1 MPRRKQTYEAY
12 GKVWSPVDIPN
23 LEKAIKCLEKINDL
37 SENFANSLSGSE
49 AISKQINDN
58 FEAREELQKTGI
70 KLNEEQTKQ
79 VLKELKARQQN
90 NDELDD
96 ANDKLRKNNNL
107 TWGSV
112 GDRAASA
119 LYTRYQ
125 NNHPQATDVQLN
137 RAATLFVRAGDV
149 MQIAADTLHNS
160 INTIVSV
167 FTSGLE
173 AQRNMYNSTFQ
184 NVSVRTGTTRS
195 TYYANQ
201 RALPSTLQSQGLYN
215 NVKVSEVMNMWD
227 KLADIG
233 MNQEQMFANALDSV
247 ITAKIVP
254 YLDVTSR
261 DVNILNQRLDG
272 QFIKQIRGI
281 NQASLDLAGNNF
293 TTQELL
299 QTLVDQVQPMSD
311 ESLQNLTKGSAELS
325 ALINKLTPEYG
336 ADAAMSIATQLYKY
350 QKYSDEVMRSGTPIE
365 KQGYISMYQAGR
377 NPYDMSQLN
386 DIAALDIYGSY
397 YQWAQRFP
405 GYTDARSGLMTS
417 YGANAIGANRDILMG
432 TYNAINKGI
441 TPYSL
446 WQSTEI
452 KDEDW
457 KKYYQNALNN
467 LANDQNQTELTMQE
481 TLLENMSTDLAIWA
495 QQSGM
500 FYDVVKTALTSII
513 GLLGSILVNDV
524 GGNIVSAI
532 KGKGGGTLGKSLFK
546 AGATGGK
553 SGALGKVVGATNST
567 ASYLGLTAAGGL
579 MAVKGTSDVIG
590 DFQSGS
596 ADFGTA
602 LSGVGAVGGAV
613 AAGAGIAGMLGA
625 GAAAGPVG
633 WIALA
638 IGGIALLGRA
648 AWDAHEAYVE
658 STDAMNIYNDQLAID
673 MENRKKQQQQE
684 MSSYYELEER
694 INRTTK
700 AEDAKQL
707 LIEAGI
713 ATEEELADAKYD
725 NIQALKD
732 LTKQFIDTKEAMNEE
747 ENAIFQELKTLDNQ
761 NRAGYANTAIDF
773 VKDVMSGVGQKK
785 MYKMNDEDRAYTEQ
799 VVKALAE
806 YVAQAD
812 ANGITL
818 SENEEKIASVI
829 RSQNAGD
836 GWNWE
841 EIDAVINE
849 MDWHKTEANNMISK
863 AFQNDDILGT
873 FSSSSAVQSKTGKGR
888 FIAID
893 SDAAAEY
900 LNQAINA
907 TSAQSART
915 ALDNFKAATAI
926 YDIESLPSD
935 TKAKV
940 QQILSTHSLGSYR
953 TGLGYVP
960 YDNYL
965 ANLHEGEAVLTAS
978 TANELRSLVSE
989 YRESRNSQLN
999 FEAIVQTQTETL
1011 VAKIDQVI
1019 NAINDRRMS
1028 MASAS
1033 SYASTMY
1040 TNMREIKSLKSFE

>member
-107 TWGSV
+107 TWGNV

-119 LYTRYQ
+119 LYTKYQ
-125 NNHPQATDVQLN
+125 KNHPQATDVQLN

-215 NVKVSEVMNMWD
+215 NVKVSEVMDMWN

-233 MNQEQMFANALDSV
+233 MNQEQMFTNALDSV

-261 DVNILNQRLDG
+261 DVNILNTRLDG

-281 NQASLDLAGNNF
+281 NQASLDLAGNNYM
-293 TTQELL
+293 TQELL

-311 ESLQNLTKGSAELS
+311 ESLQNLTKGSAEMT
-325 ALINKLTPEYG
+325 ALINYLTPKIGSTAATEY
-336 ADAAMSIATQLYKY
+336 ATQLYKQRAY
-350 QKYSDEVMRSGTPIE
+350 GSEIMRSGSAAE
-365 KQGYISMYQAGR
+365 KYAYVNVLNSGLNTS
-377 NPYDMSQLN
+377 NPEDWN
-386 DIAALDIYGSY
+386 NIAALNASSNMFLASLGPDYSTTLSSLYASY
-397 YQWAQRFP
+397 FRDAIGMSYEGHSGALNLLNGGETYQSLINHSDM
-405 GYTDARSGLMTS
+405 TDAEWEE
-417 YGANAIGANRDILMG
+417 Y
-432 TYNAINKGI
+432 Y
-441 TPYSL
+441 
-446 WQSTEI
+446 
-452 KDEDW
+452 
-457 KKYYQNALNN
+457 KKALAD
-467 LANDQNQTELTMQE
+467 LANDRNQTELTMQE

-495 QQSGM
+495 QQSGI

-532 KGKGGGTLGKSLFK
+532 GGKGTKVAASGIKGGLSKLGGGLVAKGTGTALG
-546 AGATGGK
+546 GAAVVG
-553 SGALGKVVGATNST
+553 GAL
-567 ASYLGLTAAGGL
+567 AGGA
-579 MAVKGTSDVIG
+579 MAIKGTSDVIG

-596 ADFGTA
+596 VDAGTA
-602 LSGVGAVGGAV
+602 MSGIGAAGGAVG
-613 AAGAGIAGMLGA
+613 AGSLIALGA
-625 GAAAGPVG
+625 SNPIG

-638 IGGIALLGRA
+638 VGGAALLGRSL
-648 AWDAHEAYVE
+648 WDSAH
-658 STDAMNIYNDQLAID
+658 N
-673 MENRKKQQQQE
+673 
-684 MSSYYELEER
+684 YELAGEAVAKEFNDTAVQLEQEAMQKEESLLQLKEN
-694 INRTTK
+694 IK
-700 AEDAKQL
+700 EAEDVEEARKT
-707 LIEAGI
+707 LIESGI
-713 ATEEELADAKYD
+713 LTEEEKQEAEKMSKEELE
-725 NIQALKD
+725 N
-732 LTKQFIDTKEAMNEE
+732 LTQQYINSTKSFSEAE
-747 ENAIFQELKTLDNQ
+747 QEMLNNLKTSQIEDANETAQSIKKWFEEDFKKNETDENLEIAKNLMYNTANILNNKGASNWTDEEKKFMERYNK
-761 NRAGYANTAIDF
+761 NISEGKLSYDDIKWVLEGGGSWWGISDAIMTNTSSIASDTGFISYANSRGADIKDF
-773 VKDVMSGVGQKK
+773 
-785 MYKMNDEDRAYTEQ
+785 
-799 VVKALAE
+799 
-806 YVAQAD
+806 
-812 ANGITL
+812 
-818 SENEEKIASVI
+818 
-829 RSQNAGD
+829 NAVD
-836 GWNWE
+836 
-841 EIDAVINE
+841 
-849 MDWHKTEANNMISK
+849 TSMIS
-863 AFQNDDILGT
+863 
-873 FSSSSAVQSKTGKGR
+873 
-888 FIAID
+888 
-893 SDAAAEY
+893 Y
-900 LNQAINA
+900 
-907 TSAQSART
+907 
-915 ALDNFKAATAI
+915 ATAI
-926 YDIESLPSD
+926 KEAKSKEEAEAAVA
-935 TKAKV
+935 KAKAAGMV
-940 QQILSTHSLGSYR
+940 YSQYESEIGDTMRKYGIPAFR
-953 TGLGYVP
+953 VGLNSVP

-978 TANELRSLVSE
+978 TANELRGLVSE
-989 YRESRNSQLN
+989 YRESRNSQIN
-999 FEAIVQTQTETL
+999 FEAIIQTQTETL
-1011 VAKIDQVI
+1011 VAKLDQVI
-1019 NAINDRRMS
+1019 SAINDRRMS

-1033 SYASTMY
+1033 SYSSAMY

>member
-125 NNHPQATDVQLN
+125 KNHPQATDVQLN

-215 NVKVSEVMNMWD
+215 NVKVSEVMDMWN

-233 MNQEQMFANALDSV
+233 MNQEQMFTNALDSV

-254 YLDVTSR
+254 YLDVTNR
-261 DVNILNQRLDG
+261 DVNILNTRLDG

-281 NQASLDLAGNNF
+281 NQASLDLAGNNYM
-293 TTQELL
+293 TQELL
-299 QTLVDQVQPMSD
+299 QKIIDQVQPMSD
-311 ESLQNLTKGSAELS
+311 ESLQNLTKGSAEMT
-325 ALINKLTPEYG
+325 ALINYLTPKIGSTAATEY
-336 ADAAMSIATQLYKY
+336 ATQLYKQRAY
-350 QKYSDEVMRSGTPIE
+350 GSEIMRSGSAAE
-365 KQGYISMYQAGR
+365 KYAYVNVLNSGLNTS
-377 NPYDMSQLN
+377 NPEDWN
-386 DIAALDIYGSY
+386 NIAALNASSNMFLASLGPDYSTTLSSLYASYFRDAIGMSYEGHSGALNLLNGGETYQSLINHSDMTDAEWEEY
-397 YQWAQRFP
+397 YQKAL
-405 GYTDARSGLMTS
+405 TD
-417 YGANAIGANRDILMG
+417 
-432 TYNAINKGI
+432 
-441 TPYSL
+441 
-446 WQSTEI
+446 
-452 KDEDW
+452 
-457 KKYYQNALNN
+457 

-495 QQSGM
+495 QQSGI

-532 KGKGGGTLGKSLFK
+532 GGKGTKVAASGIKGGLSKLGGGLVAKGTGTALG
-546 AGATGGK
+546 GAAVVG
-553 SGALGKVVGATNST
+553 GAL
-567 ASYLGLTAAGGL
+567 AGGA
-579 MAVKGTSDVIG
+579 MAIKGTSDVIG

-596 ADFGTA
+596 VDAGTA
-602 LSGVGAVGGAV
+602 MSGIGAAGGAVG
-613 AAGAGIAGMLGA
+613 AGSLIALGA
-625 GAAAGPVG
+625 SNPIG

-638 IGGIALLGRA
+638 VGGAALLGRSL
-648 AWDAHEAYVE
+648 WDSAH
-658 STDAMNIYNDQLAID
+658 N
-673 MENRKKQQQQE
+673 
-684 MSSYYELEER
+684 YELAGEAVAKEFNDTARQLEKEAMQKEESLLQLKED
-694 INRTTK
+694 IK
-700 AEDAKQL
+700 EAEDVEEARRT
-707 LIEAGI
+707 LIESGI
-713 ATEEELADAKYD
+713 LTEEEKQKAEKMSKEELENLTQQYIDSTKSFSEAEQEMLNNLKTSQIEDVNETAKSIKDWFENDFKKNETDENFEIAKNLANNTYD
-725 NIQALKD
+725 ILTSKKNSGVTLSKD
-732 LTKQFIDTKEAMNEE
+732 EEKFLERYQKNFINNNDPVDYADVKWVLEGGGSWWGLS
-747 ENAIFQELKTLDNQ
+747 NAIMSNTSSIASDTGFITF
-761 NRAGYANTAIDF
+761 ANARGKNIKDFNAIDQ
-773 VKDVMSGVGQKK
+773 S
-785 MYKMNDEDRAYTEQ
+785 
-799 VVKALAE
+799 
-806 YVAQAD
+806 
-812 ANGITL
+812 
-818 SENEEKIASVI
+818 
-829 RSQNAGD
+829 
-836 GWNWE
+836 
-841 EIDAVINE
+841 
-849 MDWHKTEANNMISK
+849 MIP
-863 AFQNDDILGT
+863 
-873 FSSSSAVQSKTGKGR
+873 
-888 FIAID
+888 
-893 SDAAAEY
+893 Y
-900 LNQAINA
+900 
-907 TSAQSART
+907 
-915 ALDNFKAATAI
+915 ATAI
-926 YDIESLPSD
+926 KEAKSKEEAEAAVA
-935 TKAKV
+935 KAKAAGMV
-940 QQILSTHSLGSYR
+940 YSQYESEIGDTMRKYGIPAFR
-953 TGLGYVP
+953 VGLDSVP

-965 ANLHEGEAVLTAS
+965 ANLHQGEAVLTAS
-978 TANELRSLVSE
+978 TANELRGLITE
-989 YRESRNSQLN
+989 YRESRNSQIN
-999 FEAIVQTQTETL
+999 FEAIIQTQTETL
-1011 VAKIDQVI
+1011 AAKLDQVI
-1019 NAINDRRMS
+1019 SAINDRRMS
-1028 MASAS
+1028 MAGAS
-1033 SYASTMY
+1033 SYTSTMY

>member
-119 LYTRYQ
+119 LYTKYQ
-125 NNHPQATDVQLN
+125 KNHPQATDVQLN
-137 RAATLFVRAGDV
+137 KAATLFVRAGDV

-215 NVKVSEVMNMWD
+215 NVKVSEVMDMWN

-233 MNQEQMFANALDSV
+233 MNQEQMFTNALDSV

-261 DVNILNQRLDG
+261 DVNILNTRLDG

-281 NQASLDLAGNNF
+281 NQASLDLAGNNYM
-293 TTQELL
+293 TQELL

-311 ESLQNLTKGSAELS
+311 ESLQNLTKGSAEMT
-325 ALINKLTPEYG
+325 ALINYLTPKIGSTAATEY
-336 ADAAMSIATQLYKY
+336 ATQLYKQRAY
-350 QKYSDEVMRSGTPIE
+350 GSEIMRSGSAAE
-365 KQGYISMYQAGR
+365 KYAYVNVLNSGLNTS
-377 NPYDMSQLN
+377 NPEDWN
-386 DIAALDIYGSY
+386 NIAALNASSNMFLASLGPDYSTTLSSLYASY
-397 YQWAQRFP
+397 FRDAIGMSYEGHSGALNLLNGGETYQSLINHSDM
-405 GYTDARSGLMTS
+405 TDAEWEE
-417 YGANAIGANRDILMG
+417 Y
-432 TYNAINKGI
+432 Y
-441 TPYSL
+441 
-446 WQSTEI
+446 
-452 KDEDW
+452 
-457 KKYYQNALNN
+457 KKALAD
-467 LANDQNQTELTMQE
+467 LANDRNQTELTMQE

-495 QQSGM
+495 QQSGI

-532 KGKGGGTLGKSLFK
+532 GGKGTKVAASGIKGGLSKLGGGLVAKGTGTALG
-546 AGATGGK
+546 GAAVVG
-553 SGALGKVVGATNST
+553 GAL
-567 ASYLGLTAAGGL
+567 AGGA
-579 MAVKGTSDVIG
+579 MAIKGTSDVIG

-596 ADFGTA
+596 VDAGTA
-602 LSGVGAVGGAV
+602 MSGIGAAGGAVG
-613 AAGAGIAGMLGA
+613 AGSLIALGA
-625 GAAAGPVG
+625 SNPIG

-638 IGGIALLGRA
+638 VGGAALLGRSL
-648 AWDAHEAYVE
+648 WDSAH
-658 STDAMNIYNDQLAID
+658 N
-673 MENRKKQQQQE
+673 
-684 MSSYYELEER
+684 YELAGEAVAKEFNDTAVQLEQEAMQKEESLLQLKES
-694 INRTTK
+694 IK
-700 AEDAKQL
+700 EAEDVEEARKT
-707 LIEAGI
+707 LIESGI
-713 ATEEELADAKYD
+713 LTEEEKQEAEKMSKEELE
-725 NIQALKD
+725 N
-732 LTKQFIDTKEAMNEE
+732 LTQQYINSTKSFSEAE
-747 ENAIFQELKTLDNQ
+747 QEMLNNLKTSQIEDANETAQSIKKWFEEDFKKNETDENLEIAKNLMYNTANILNNKGASNWTDEEKKFMERYNK
-761 NRAGYANTAIDF
+761 NISEGKLSYDDIKWVLEGGGSWWGISDAIMTNTSSIASDTGFISYANSRGANIKDF
-773 VKDVMSGVGQKK
+773 
-785 MYKMNDEDRAYTEQ
+785 
-799 VVKALAE
+799 
-806 YVAQAD
+806 
-812 ANGITL
+812 
-818 SENEEKIASVI
+818 
-829 RSQNAGD
+829 NAVD
-836 GWNWE
+836 
-841 EIDAVINE
+841 
-849 MDWHKTEANNMISK
+849 TSMIS
-863 AFQNDDILGT
+863 
-873 FSSSSAVQSKTGKGR
+873 
-888 FIAID
+888 
-893 SDAAAEY
+893 Y
-900 LNQAINA
+900 
-907 TSAQSART
+907 
-915 ALDNFKAATAI
+915 ATAI
-926 YDIESLPSD
+926 KEAKSKEEAEEAVA
-935 TKAKV
+935 KAKAAGMV
-940 QQILSTHSLGSYR
+940 YSQYESEIGDTMRKYGIPAFR
-953 TGLGYVP
+953 VGLNSVP

-978 TANELRSLVSE
+978 TANELRGLVSE
-989 YRESRNSQLN
+989 YRESRNSQIN
-999 FEAIVQTQTETL
+999 FEAIIQTQTETL
-1011 VAKIDQVI
+1011 VAKLDQVI

-1033 SYASTMY
+1033 SYSSAMY

>member
-125 NNHPQATDVQLN
+125 KNHPQATDVQLN

-215 NVKVSEVMNMWD
+215 NVKVSEVMDMWN

-233 MNQEQMFANALDSV
+233 MNQEQMFTNALDSV

-261 DVNILNQRLDG
+261 DVNILNTRLDG

-281 NQASLDLAGNNF
+281 NQASLDLAGNNYM
-293 TTQELL
+293 TQELL

-311 ESLQNLTKGSAELS
+311 ESLQNLTKGSAEMTT
-325 ALINKLTPEYG
+325 LINYLTPKIGSTAATEY
-336 ADAAMSIATQLYKY
+336 ATQLYKQRAY
-350 QKYSDEVMRSGTPIE
+350 GSEIMRSGSAAE
-365 KQGYISMYQAGR
+365 KYAYVNVLNSGLNTS
-377 NPYDMSQLN
+377 NPEDWN
-386 DIAALDIYGSY
+386 NIAALNASSNMFLASLGPDYSTTLSSLYASY
-397 YQWAQRFP
+397 FRDAIGMSYEGHSGALNLLNGGETYQSLINHSDM
-405 GYTDARSGLMTS
+405 TDAE
-417 YGANAIGANRDILMG
+417 
-432 TYNAINKGI
+432 
-441 TPYSL
+441 
-446 WQSTEI
+446 WE
-452 KDEDW
+452 E
-457 KKYYQNALNN
+457 YYRKALTD

-495 QQSGM
+495 QQSGI

-532 KGKGGGTLGKSLFK
+532 KGKGGGTLAGGTLAANIAKNGGL
-546 AGATGGK
+546 GATTGL
-553 SGALGKVVGATNST
+553 GAA
-567 ASYLGLTAAGGL
+567 
-579 MAVKGTSDVIG
+579 
-590 DFQSGS
+590 
-596 ADFGTA
+596 GTA
-602 LSGVGAVGGAV
+602 L
-613 AAGAGIAGMLGA
+613 AGTAGIAGGIYGIQQGIGDINRGKTA
-625 GAAAGPVG
+625 RGVGSTVAGGAAVAGGAMLAGGVAASALGIGVANAWNPVG
-633 WIALA
+633 WVLMAAGL
-638 IGGIALLGRA
+638 IGVAGTAVARA
-648 AWDAHEAYVE
+648 MDTTVDLSQELEAQKQMVVDQVKTE
-658 STDAMNIYNDQLAID
+658 NDQLIDSMYEAKEAIKQSTSYEEAKQKALD
-673 MENRKKQQQQE
+673 YGIVTQEQLNSATEKSIDSLLNFADINIEKQKEMNDVAEQTIAAYEDVKNETKDKAGTSILELVNTAKMGGRSYDDLSEDEKKKINAFMQEYIKANKNSEDEDIQWRLKQWGDAFNDHNLTKDDFNKIMNGNNGTTSDLLEAWIATDAGAKALSSNENLQ
-684 MSSYYELEER
+684 SYYGGYYGTMNTDTVQQYILSAL
-694 INRTTK
+694 NSSSGS
-700 AEDAKQL
+700 DAKTYLKVLKSYGLGWDQL
-707 LIEAGI
+707 PDATKTSLIEKFG
-713 ATEEELADAKYD
+713 D
-725 NIQALKD
+725 
-732 LTKQFIDTKEAMNEE
+732 
-747 ENAIFQELKTLDNQ
+747 
-761 NRAGYANTAIDF
+761 
-773 VKDVMSGVGQKK
+773 DV
-785 MYKMNDEDRAYTEQ
+785 
-799 VVKALAE
+799 
-806 YVAQAD
+806 
-812 ANGITL
+812 
-818 SENEEKIASVI
+818 
-829 RSQNAGD
+829 
-836 GWNWE
+836 
-841 EIDAVINE
+841 
-849 MDWHKTEANNMISK
+849 
-863 AFQNDDILGT
+863 
-873 FSSSSAVQSKTGKGR
+873 
-888 FIAID
+888 
-893 SDAAAEY
+893 
-900 LNQAINA
+900 
-907 TSAQSART
+907 
-915 ALDNFKAATAI
+915 
-926 YDIESLPSD
+926 
-935 TKAKV
+935 
-940 QQILSTHSLGSYR
+940 GSYR
-953 TGLGYVP
+953 SGLGYVP

-978 TANELRSLVSE
+978 TANELRGLVSE
-989 YRESRNSQLN
+989 YRESRNSQIN
-999 FEAIVQTQTETL
+999 FEAIIQTQTETL
-1011 VAKIDQVI
+1011 AAKLDQVI
-1019 NAINDRRMS
+1019 SAINDRRMS

-1033 SYASTMY
+1033 SYSSTMY

>member
-125 NNHPQATDVQLN
+125 KNHPQATDVQLN
-137 RAATLFVRAGDV
+137 KAATLFVRAGDV

-215 NVKVSEVMNMWD
+215 NVKVSEVMDMWN

-233 MNQEQMFANALDSV
+233 MNQEQMFTNALDSV

-261 DVNILNQRLDG
+261 DVNILNTRLDG

-281 NQASLDLAGNNF
+281 NQASLDLAGNNYM
-293 TTQELL
+293 TQELL

-311 ESLQNLTKGSAELS
+311 ESLQNLTKGSAEMT
-325 ALINKLTPEYG
+325 ALINYLTPKIGSTAATEY
-336 ADAAMSIATQLYKY
+336 ATQLYKQRAY
-350 QKYSDEVMRSGTPIE
+350 GSEIMRSGSAAE
-365 KQGYISMYQAGR
+365 KYAYVNVLNSGLNTS
-377 NPYDMSQLN
+377 NPEDWN
-386 DIAALDIYGSY
+386 NIAALNASSNMFLASLGPDYSTTLSSLYASYFRDAIGMSYEGHSGALNLLNGGETYQSLINHSDMTDAEWEEY
-397 YQWAQRFP
+397 YQ
-405 GYTDARSGLMTS
+405 
-417 YGANAIGANRDILMG
+417 
-432 TYNAINKGI
+432 K
-441 TPYSL
+441 
-446 WQSTEI
+446 
-452 KDEDW
+452 
-457 KKYYQNALNN
+457 ALAD

-495 QQSGM
+495 QQSGI

-532 KGKGGGTLGKSLFK
+532 GGKGTKVAASGIKGGLSKLGGGLVAKGTGTALG
-546 AGATGGK
+546 GAAVVG
-553 SGALGKVVGATNST
+553 GAL
-567 ASYLGLTAAGGL
+567 AGGA
-579 MAVKGTSDVIG
+579 MAIKGTSDVIG

-596 ADFGTA
+596 VDAGTA
-602 LSGVGAVGGAV
+602 MSGIGAAGGAVG
-613 AAGAGIAGMLGA
+613 AGSLIALGA
-625 GAAAGPVG
+625 SNPIG

-638 IGGIALLGRA
+638 VGGAALLGRSL
-648 AWDAHEAYVE
+648 WDSAH
-658 STDAMNIYNDQLAID
+658 N
-673 MENRKKQQQQE
+673 
-684 MSSYYELEER
+684 YELAGEAVAKEFNDTAVQLEQEAMQKEESLLQLKEN
-694 INRTTK
+694 IK
-700 AEDAKQL
+700 EAEDVEEARKT
-707 LIEAGI
+707 LIESGI
-713 ATEEELADAKYD
+713 LTEEEKQEAEKMSKEELE
-725 NIQALKD
+725 N
-732 LTKQFIDTKEAMNEE
+732 LTQQYIDSTKSFSEAE
-747 ENAIFQELKTLDNQ
+747 QEMLNNLKTNQ
-761 NRAGYANTAIDF
+761 IEDVNETAQSIKKWFEEDFKKNETDENLEIAKNLMYNTANILNNKGASNWTDEEKKFMERYNKNISEGKLSYDDIKWVLEGGGSWWGISDAIMTNTSSIASDTGFISYANSRAADIKDF
-773 VKDVMSGVGQKK
+773 
-785 MYKMNDEDRAYTEQ
+785 
-799 VVKALAE
+799 
-806 YVAQAD
+806 
-812 ANGITL
+812 
-818 SENEEKIASVI
+818 
-829 RSQNAGD
+829 NAVD
-836 GWNWE
+836 
-841 EIDAVINE
+841 
-849 MDWHKTEANNMISK
+849 TSMIS
-863 AFQNDDILGT
+863 
-873 FSSSSAVQSKTGKGR
+873 
-888 FIAID
+888 
-893 SDAAAEY
+893 Y
-900 LNQAINA
+900 
-907 TSAQSART
+907 
-915 ALDNFKAATAI
+915 ATAI
-926 YDIESLPSD
+926 KEAKSKEEAEAAVA
-935 TKAKV
+935 KAKAAGMV
-940 QQILSTHSLGSYR
+940 YSQYESEIGDTMRKYGIPAFR
-953 TGLGYVP
+953 VGLNSVP

-978 TANELRSLVSE
+978 TANELRGLVSE
-989 YRESRNSQLN
+989 YRESRNSQIN
-999 FEAIVQTQTETL
+999 FEAIIQTQTETL
-1011 VAKIDQVI
+1011 VAKLDQVI
-1019 NAINDRRMS
+1019 SAINDRRMS

-1033 SYASTMY
+1033 SYSSAMY

>member
-125 NNHPQATDVQLN
+125 KNHPQATDVQLN
-137 RAATLFVRAGDV
+137 KAATLFVRAGDV

-160 INTIVSV
+160 LNTIVSV

-215 NVKVSEVMNMWD
+215 NVKVSEVMDMWN

-233 MNQEQMFANALDSV
+233 MNQEQMFTNALDSV

-261 DVNILNQRLDG
+261 DVNILNTRLDG

-281 NQASLDLAGNNF
+281 NQASLDLAGNNYM
-293 TTQELL
+293 TQELL

-311 ESLQNLTKGSAELS
+311 ESLQNLTKGSAEMT
-325 ALINKLTPEYG
+325 ALINYLTPKIGSTAATEY
-336 ADAAMSIATQLYKY
+336 ATQLYKQRAY
-350 QKYSDEVMRSGTPIE
+350 GSEIMRSGSAAE
-365 KQGYISMYQAGR
+365 KYAYVNVLNSGLNTS
-377 NPYDMSQLN
+377 NPEDWN
-386 DIAALDIYGSY
+386 NIAALNASSNMFLASLGPDYSTTLSSLYASYFRDAMGMSYEGHSGALNLLNGGETYQSLLNHSEMTDQEWEEY
-397 YQWAQRFP
+397 YQKAL
-405 GYTDARSGLMTS
+405 TD
-417 YGANAIGANRDILMG
+417 
-432 TYNAINKGI
+432 
-441 TPYSL
+441 
-446 WQSTEI
+446 
-452 KDEDW
+452 
-457 KKYYQNALNN
+457 

-495 QQSGM
+495 QQSGI

-532 KGKGGGTLGKSLFK
+532 GSKGTKVAASGIKGGLSKLGGGLVAKGTGTALG
-546 AGATGGK
+546 GAAVVG
-553 SGALGKVVGATNST
+553 GAL
-567 ASYLGLTAAGGL
+567 AGGA
-579 MAVKGTSDVIG
+579 MAIKGTSDVIG

-596 ADFGTA
+596 VDAGTA
-602 LSGVGAVGGAV
+602 MSGIGAAGGAVG
-613 AAGAGIAGMLGA
+613 AGSLIALGA
-625 GAAAGPVG
+625 SNPIG

-638 IGGIALLGRA
+638 VGGAALLGRSL
-648 AWDAHEAYVE
+648 WDSAH
-658 STDAMNIYNDQLAID
+658 N
-673 MENRKKQQQQE
+673 
-684 MSSYYELEER
+684 YELAGEAVAKEFNDTAVQLEQEAMQKEESLLQLKEN
-694 INRTTK
+694 IK
-700 AEDAKQL
+700 EAEDVEEARKT
-707 LIEAGI
+707 LIESGI
-713 ATEEELADAKYD
+713 LTEEEKQEAEKMSKEELE
-725 NIQALKD
+725 N
-732 LTKQFIDTKEAMNEE
+732 LTQQYIDSTKSFSEAE
-747 ENAIFQELKTLDNQ
+747 QEMLNNLKTSQIEDANETAQSIKKWFEEDFKKNETDENLEIAKNLMYNTANILNNKGASNWTDEEKKFMERYNK
-761 NRAGYANTAIDF
+761 NISEGKLSYDDIKWVLEGGGSWWGISDAIMTNTSSIASDTGFISYANSRGADIKDF
-773 VKDVMSGVGQKK
+773 
-785 MYKMNDEDRAYTEQ
+785 
-799 VVKALAE
+799 
-806 YVAQAD
+806 
-812 ANGITL
+812 
-818 SENEEKIASVI
+818 
-829 RSQNAGD
+829 NAVD
-836 GWNWE
+836 
-841 EIDAVINE
+841 
-849 MDWHKTEANNMISK
+849 TSMIS
-863 AFQNDDILGT
+863 
-873 FSSSSAVQSKTGKGR
+873 
-888 FIAID
+888 
-893 SDAAAEY
+893 Y
-900 LNQAINA
+900 
-907 TSAQSART
+907 
-915 ALDNFKAATAI
+915 ATAI
-926 YDIESLPSD
+926 KEAKSKEEAEAAVA
-935 TKAKV
+935 KAKAAGMV
-940 QQILSTHSLGSYR
+940 YSQYESEIGDTMRKYGIPAFR
-953 TGLGYVP
+953 VGLDSVP

-978 TANELRSLVSE
+978 TANELRGLVSE
-989 YRESRNSQLN
+989 YRESRNSQIN
-999 FEAIVQTQTETL
+999 FEAIIQTQTETL
-1011 VAKIDQVI
+1011 VAKLDQVI
-1019 NAINDRRMS
+1019 SAINDRRMS

-1033 SYASTMY
+1033 SYTSAMY

>member
-37 SENFANSLSGSE
+37 SQNFADSLSGSE

-119 LYTRYQ
+119 LYTKYQ
-125 NNHPQATDVQLN
+125 KNHPQATDVQLN
-137 RAATLFVRAGDV
+137 KAATLFVRAGDV

-201 RALPSTLQSQGLYN
+201 RALPNTLQSQGLYN
-215 NVKVSEVMNMWD
+215 NVKVSEVMDMWN

-233 MNQEQMFANALDSV
+233 MNQEQMFTNALDSV

-261 DVNILNQRLDG
+261 DVNILNTRLDG

-281 NQASLDLAGNNF
+281 NQASLDLAGNNYM
-293 TTQELL
+293 TQELL

-311 ESLQNLTKGSAELS
+311 ESLQNLTKGSAEMT
-325 ALINKLTPEYG
+325 ALINYLTPKIGSTAATEY
-336 ADAAMSIATQLYKY
+336 ATQLYKQRAY
-350 QKYSDEVMRSGTPIE
+350 GSEIMRSGSAAE
-365 KQGYISMYQAGR
+365 KYAYVNVLNSGLNTS
-377 NPYDMSQLN
+377 NPEDWN
-386 DIAALDIYGSY
+386 NIAALNASSNMFLASLGPDYSTTLSSLYASY
-397 YQWAQRFP
+397 FRDAIGMSYEGHSGALNLLNGGETYQSLINHSDM
-405 GYTDARSGLMTS
+405 TDAEWEE
-417 YGANAIGANRDILMG
+417 Y
-432 TYNAINKGI
+432 Y
-441 TPYSL
+441 
-446 WQSTEI
+446 
-452 KDEDW
+452 
-457 KKYYQNALNN
+457 KKVLAD
-467 LANDQNQTELTMQE
+467 LANDRNQTELTMQE

-495 QQSGM
+495 QQSGI

-532 KGKGGGTLGKSLFK
+532 GGKGTKVAASGIKGGLSKLGGGLVAKGTGTALG
-546 AGATGGK
+546 GAAVVG
-553 SGALGKVVGATNST
+553 GAL
-567 ASYLGLTAAGGL
+567 AGGA
-579 MAVKGTSDVIG
+579 MAIKGTSDVIG

-596 ADFGTA
+596 VDAGTA
-602 LSGVGAVGGAV
+602 MSGIGAAGGAVG
-613 AAGAGIAGMLGA
+613 AGSLIALGA
-625 GAAAGPVG
+625 SNPIG

-638 IGGIALLGRA
+638 VGGAALLGRSL
-648 AWDAHEAYVE
+648 WDSAH
-658 STDAMNIYNDQLAID
+658 N
-673 MENRKKQQQQE
+673 
-684 MSSYYELEER
+684 YELAGEAVAKEFNDTAVQLEQEAMQKEESLLQLKES
-694 INRTTK
+694 IK
-700 AEDAKQL
+700 EAEDVEEARKT
-707 LIEAGI
+707 LIESGI
-713 ATEEELADAKYD
+713 LTEEEKQEAEKMSKEELE
-725 NIQALKD
+725 N
-732 LTKQFIDTKEAMNEE
+732 LTQQYINSTKSFSEAE
-747 ENAIFQELKTLDNQ
+747 QEMLNNLKTSQIEDANETAQSIKKWFEEDFKKNETDENLEIAKNLMYNTANILNNKGASNWTDEEKKFMERYNK
-761 NRAGYANTAIDF
+761 NISEGKLSYDDIKWVLEGGGSWWGISDAIMTNTSSIASDTGFISYANSRGANIKDF
-773 VKDVMSGVGQKK
+773 
-785 MYKMNDEDRAYTEQ
+785 
-799 VVKALAE
+799 
-806 YVAQAD
+806 
-812 ANGITL
+812 
-818 SENEEKIASVI
+818 
-829 RSQNAGD
+829 NAVD
-836 GWNWE
+836 
-841 EIDAVINE
+841 
-849 MDWHKTEANNMISK
+849 TSMIS
-863 AFQNDDILGT
+863 
-873 FSSSSAVQSKTGKGR
+873 
-888 FIAID
+888 
-893 SDAAAEY
+893 Y
-900 LNQAINA
+900 
-907 TSAQSART
+907 
-915 ALDNFKAATAI
+915 ATAI
-926 YDIESLPSD
+926 KEAKSKEEAEEAVA
-935 TKAKV
+935 KAKAAGMV
-940 QQILSTHSLGSYR
+940 YSQYESEIGDTMRKYGIPAFR
-953 TGLGYVP
+953 VGLNSVP

-978 TANELRSLVSE
+978 TANELRGLVSE
-989 YRESRNSQLN
+989 YRESRNSQIN
-999 FEAIVQTQTETL
+999 FEAMIQTQTETL
-1011 VAKIDQVI
+1011 VAKLDQVI

-1033 SYASTMY
+1033 SYSSAMY

>member
-37 SENFANSLSGSE
+37 SANFANSLSGSE

-125 NNHPQATDVQLN
+125 KNHPQATDVQLN
-137 RAATLFVRAGDV
+137 KAATLFVRAGDV

-254 YLDVTSR
+254 YLDVTSK
-261 DVNILNQRLDG
+261 DVNILNERLDG

-281 NQASLDLAGNNF
+281 NQASLDLAGNNYM
-293 TTQELL
+293 TQELL
-299 QTLVDQVQPMSD
+299 QTIIDQVQPMSD
-311 ESLQNLTKGSAELS
+311 ESLQNLTKGSAEFS
-325 ALINKLTPEYG
+325 ALINYLTPKIGATAATETSMQIYKQMNYG
-336 ADAAMSIATQLYKY
+336 DQI
-350 QKYSDEVMRSGTPIE
+350 VRSGTPYE
-365 KQGYISMYQAGR
+365 KYAYFDLLQNHPEWNINDPSTW
-377 NPYDMSQLN
+377 N
-386 DIAALDIYGSY
+386 DIAISNVEAGMRLTARG
-397 YQWAQRFP
+397 P
-405 GYTDARSGLMTS
+405 GYTSTASNLYASIYRDALGMSSESHRGYWNLL
-417 YGANAIGANRDILMG
+417 NE
-432 TYNAINKGI
+432 GI
-441 TPYSL
+441 TGQDMYKHSNI
-446 WQSTEI
+446 S
-452 KDEDW
+452 DENW
-457 KKYYQNALNN
+457 EKYYQNALND

-495 QQSGM
+495 EQSGM

-532 KGKGGGTLGKSLFK
+532 GGKGTKVAASGIKGGLSKLGGGLVAKGTGTALG
-546 AGATGGK
+546 GAAVVG
-553 SGALGKVVGATNST
+553 GAL
-567 ASYLGLTAAGGL
+567 AGGA
-579 MAVKGTSDVIG
+579 MAIKGTSDVIG

-596 ADFGTA
+596 VDAGTA
-602 LSGVGAVGGAV
+602 MSGVGALGGAV
-613 AAGAGIAGMLGA
+613 GAGSLIALGA
-625 GAAAGPVG
+625 SNPIG

-638 IGGIALLGRA
+638 IGGAALLGRSL
-648 AWDAHEAYVE
+648 WDSAH
-658 STDAMNIYNDQLAID
+658 N
-673 MENRKKQQQQE
+673 
-684 MSSYYELEER
+684 YELAGEAVAKEFNDTARQLEKEAMQKEESLLQLKED
-694 INRTTK
+694 IK
-700 AEDAKQL
+700 EAEDVEEARRT
-707 LIEAGI
+707 LIESGI
-713 ATEEELADAKYD
+713 LTEEEKQKAEKMSKEELENLTQQYINSTKSFSEAEQEMLNNLKTSQIEDVNETAKSIKDWFENDFKKNETDENFEIAKNLANNTYD
-725 NIQALKD
+725 ILTSKKNSGVTLSKD
-732 LTKQFIDTKEAMNEE
+732 EEKFLERYQKNFINNNDPVDYADVKWVLEGGGSWWGIS
-747 ENAIFQELKTLDNQ
+747 NAIMSNTSSIASDTGFITF
-761 NRAGYANTAIDF
+761 ANARGKNIKDFNAIDQ
-773 VKDVMSGVGQKK
+773 S
-785 MYKMNDEDRAYTEQ
+785 
-799 VVKALAE
+799 
-806 YVAQAD
+806 
-812 ANGITL
+812 
-818 SENEEKIASVI
+818 
-829 RSQNAGD
+829 
-836 GWNWE
+836 
-841 EIDAVINE
+841 
-849 MDWHKTEANNMISK
+849 MIP
-863 AFQNDDILGT
+863 
-873 FSSSSAVQSKTGKGR
+873 
-888 FIAID
+888 
-893 SDAAAEY
+893 Y
-900 LNQAINA
+900 
-907 TSAQSART
+907 
-915 ALDNFKAATAI
+915 ATAI
-926 YDIESLPSD
+926 KEAK
-935 TKAKV
+935 TKEEAEAAVAKAKAAGMV
-940 QQILSTHSLGSYR
+940 YSQYESEIGDTMRKYGIPAFR
-953 TGLGYVP
+953 IGLNSVP

-978 TANELRSLVSE
+978 TANELRGLITE
-989 YRESRNSQLN
+989 YRESRNSQIN
-999 FEAIVQTQTETL
+999 FEAIIQTQTETL
-1011 VAKIDQVI
+1011 AAKLDQVI
-1019 NAINDRRMS
+1019 SAINDRRMS

-1033 SYASTMY
+1033 SYSSTMY

>member
-37 SENFANSLSGSE
+37 SANFANSLSGSE

-125 NNHPQATDVQLN
+125 KNHPQATDVQLN

-215 NVKVSEVMNMWD
+215 NVKVSEVMDMWN

-233 MNQEQMFANALDSV
+233 MNQEQMFTNALDSV

-261 DVNILNQRLDG
+261 DVNILNTRLDG

-281 NQASLDLAGNNF
+281 NQASLDLAGNNYM
-293 TTQELL
+293 TQELL

-311 ESLQNLTKGSAELS
+311 ESLQNLTKGSAEMT
-325 ALINKLTPEYG
+325 ALINYLTPKIGSTAATEY
-336 ADAAMSIATQLYKY
+336 ATQLYKQRAY
-350 QKYSDEVMRSGTPIE
+350 GSEIMRSGSAAE
-365 KQGYISMYQAGR
+365 KYAYVNVLNSGLNTS
-377 NPYDMSQLN
+377 NPEDWN
-386 DIAALDIYGSY
+386 NIAALNASSNMFLASLGPDYSTTLSSLYASYFRDAIGMSYEGHSGALNLLNGGETYQSLINHSDMTDAEWEEY
-397 YQWAQRFP
+397 YQKAL
-405 GYTDARSGLMTS
+405 TD
-417 YGANAIGANRDILMG
+417 
-432 TYNAINKGI
+432 
-441 TPYSL
+441 
-446 WQSTEI
+446 
-452 KDEDW
+452 
-457 KKYYQNALNN
+457 
-467 LANDQNQTELTMQE
+467 LAGDQNQTELTMQE

-495 QQSGM
+495 QQSGI
-500 FYDVVKTALTSII
+500 FYDVVKGALTSII

-532 KGKGGGTLGKSLFK
+532 GGKGTKVAASGIKGGLSKLGGGLVAKGTGTALG
-546 AGATGGK
+546 GAAVVG
-553 SGALGKVVGATNST
+553 GAL
-567 ASYLGLTAAGGL
+567 AGGA
-579 MAVKGTSDVIG
+579 MAIKGTSDVIG

-596 ADFGTA
+596 VDAGTA
-602 LSGVGAVGGAV
+602 MSGIGAAGGAVG
-613 AAGAGIAGMLGA
+613 AGSLIALGA
-625 GAAAGPVG
+625 SNPIG

-638 IGGIALLGRA
+638 VGGAALLGRSL
-648 AWDAHEAYVE
+648 WDSAH
-658 STDAMNIYNDQLAID
+658 N
-673 MENRKKQQQQE
+673 
-684 MSSYYELEER
+684 YELAGEAVAKEFNDTAVQLEQEAMQKEESLLQLKEN
-694 INRTTK
+694 IK
-700 AEDAKQL
+700 EAEDVEEARKT
-707 LIEAGI
+707 LIESGI
-713 ATEEELADAKYD
+713 LTEEEKQEAEKMSKEELE
-725 NIQALKD
+725 N
-732 LTKQFIDTKEAMNEE
+732 LTQQYIDSTKSFSEAE
-747 ENAIFQELKTLDNQ
+747 QEMLNNLKTSQIEDANETAQSIKKWFEEDFKKNETDENLEIAKNLMYNTANILNNKGASNWTDEEKKFMERYNK
-761 NRAGYANTAIDF
+761 NISEGKLSYDDIKWVLEGGGSWWGISDAIMTNTSSIASDTGFISYANSRGADIKDF
-773 VKDVMSGVGQKK
+773 
-785 MYKMNDEDRAYTEQ
+785 
-799 VVKALAE
+799 
-806 YVAQAD
+806 
-812 ANGITL
+812 
-818 SENEEKIASVI
+818 
-829 RSQNAGD
+829 NAVD
-836 GWNWE
+836 
-841 EIDAVINE
+841 
-849 MDWHKTEANNMISK
+849 TSMIS
-863 AFQNDDILGT
+863 
-873 FSSSSAVQSKTGKGR
+873 
-888 FIAID
+888 
-893 SDAAAEY
+893 Y
-900 LNQAINA
+900 
-907 TSAQSART
+907 
-915 ALDNFKAATAI
+915 ATAI
-926 YDIESLPSD
+926 KEAKSKEEAEEAVA
-935 TKAKV
+935 KAKAAGMV
-940 QQILSTHSLGSYR
+940 YSQYESEIGDTMRKYGIPAFR
-953 TGLGYVP
+953 VGLNSVP

-978 TANELRSLVSE
+978 TANELRGLVSE
-989 YRESRNSQLN
+989 YRESRNSQIN
-999 FEAIVQTQTETL
+999 FEAIIQTQTETL
-1011 VAKIDQVI
+1011 VAKLDQVI

-1033 SYASTMY
+1033 SYSSAMY

>member
-125 NNHPQATDVQLN
+125 KNHPQATDVQLN
-137 RAATLFVRAGDV
+137 KAATLFVRAGDV

-215 NVKVSEVMNMWD
+215 NVKVSEVMDMWN

-233 MNQEQMFANALDSV
+233 MNQEQMFTNALDSV

-261 DVNILNQRLDG
+261 DVNILNTRLDG

-281 NQASLDLAGNNF
+281 NQASLDLAGNNYM
-293 TTQELL
+293 TQELL

-311 ESLQNLTKGSAELS
+311 ESLQNLTKGSAEMT
-325 ALINKLTPEYG
+325 ALINYLTPKIGSTAATEY
-336 ADAAMSIATQLYKY
+336 ATQLYKQRAY
-350 QKYSDEVMRSGTPIE
+350 GSEIMRSGSAAE
-365 KQGYISMYQAGR
+365 KYAYVNVLNSGLNTS
-377 NPYDMSQLN
+377 NPEDWN
-386 DIAALDIYGSY
+386 NIAALNASSNMFLASLGPDYSTTLSSLYASYFRDAIGMSYEGHSGALNLLNGGETYQSLINHSDMTDAEWEEY
-397 YQWAQRFP
+397 YQKAL
-405 GYTDARSGLMTS
+405 TD
-417 YGANAIGANRDILMG
+417 
-432 TYNAINKGI
+432 
-441 TPYSL
+441 
-446 WQSTEI
+446 
-452 KDEDW
+452 
-457 KKYYQNALNN
+457 

-495 QQSGM
+495 QQSGI

-532 KGKGGGTLGKSLFK
+532 GGKGTKVAASGIKGGLSKLGGGLVAKGTGTALG
-546 AGATGGK
+546 GAAVVG
-553 SGALGKVVGATNST
+553 GAL
-567 ASYLGLTAAGGL
+567 AGGA
-579 MAVKGTSDVIG
+579 MAIKGTSDVIG

-596 ADFGTA
+596 VDAGTA
-602 LSGVGAVGGAV
+602 MSGIGAAGGAVG
-613 AAGAGIAGMLGA
+613 AGSLIALGA
-625 GAAAGPVG
+625 SNPIG

-638 IGGIALLGRA
+638 VGGAALLGRSL
-648 AWDAHEAYVE
+648 WDSAH
-658 STDAMNIYNDQLAID
+658 N
-673 MENRKKQQQQE
+673 
-684 MSSYYELEER
+684 YELAGEAVAKEFNDTAVQLEQEAMQKEESLLQLKEN
-694 INRTTK
+694 IK
-700 AEDAKQL
+700 EAEDVEEARKT
-707 LIEAGI
+707 LIESGI
-713 ATEEELADAKYD
+713 LTEEEKQEAEKMSKEELE
-725 NIQALKD
+725 N
-732 LTKQFIDTKEAMNEE
+732 LTQQYIDSTKSFSEAE
-747 ENAIFQELKTLDNQ
+747 QEMLNNLKTSQIEDANETAQSIKKWFEEDFKKNETDENLEIAKNLMYNTANILNNKGASNWTDEEKKFMERYNK
-761 NRAGYANTAIDF
+761 NISEGKLSYDDIKWVLEGGGSWWGISDAIMTNTSSIASDTGFISYANSRGADIKDF
-773 VKDVMSGVGQKK
+773 
-785 MYKMNDEDRAYTEQ
+785 
-799 VVKALAE
+799 
-806 YVAQAD
+806 
-812 ANGITL
+812 
-818 SENEEKIASVI
+818 
-829 RSQNAGD
+829 NAVD
-836 GWNWE
+836 
-841 EIDAVINE
+841 
-849 MDWHKTEANNMISK
+849 TSMIS
-863 AFQNDDILGT
+863 
-873 FSSSSAVQSKTGKGR
+873 
-888 FIAID
+888 
-893 SDAAAEY
+893 Y
-900 LNQAINA
+900 
-907 TSAQSART
+907 
-915 ALDNFKAATAI
+915 ATAI
-926 YDIESLPSD
+926 KEAKSKEEAEAAVA
-935 TKAKV
+935 KAKAAGMV
-940 QQILSTHSLGSYR
+940 YSQYESEIGDTMKKYGIPAFR
-953 TGLGYVP
+953 VGLDSVP

-978 TANELRSLVSE
+978 TANELRGLVTE
-989 YRESRNSQLN
+989 YRESRNSQIN
-999 FEAIVQTQTETL
+999 FEAIIQTQTETL
-1011 VAKIDQVI
+1011 VAKLDQVI
-1019 NAINDRRMS
+1019 SAINDRRIS

-1033 SYASTMY
+1033 SYSSAMY

>member
-70 KLNEEQTKQ
+70 KLTEEQTKQ

-125 NNHPQATDVQLN
+125 KNHPQATDVQLN
-137 RAATLFVRAGDV
+137 KAATLFVRAGDV

-215 NVKVSEVMNMWD
+215 NVKVSEVMDMWN

-233 MNQEQMFANALDSV
+233 MNQEQMFTNALDSV

-261 DVNILNQRLDG
+261 DVNILNTRLDG

-281 NQASLDLAGNNF
+281 NQASLDLAGNNYM
-293 TTQELL
+293 TQELL

-311 ESLQNLTKGSAELS
+311 ESLQNLTKGSAEMT
-325 ALINKLTPEYG
+325 ALINYLTPKIGSTAATEY
-336 ADAAMSIATQLYKY
+336 ATQLYKQRAY
-350 QKYSDEVMRSGTPIE
+350 GSEIMRSGSAAE
-365 KQGYISMYQAGR
+365 KYAYVNVLNSGLNTS
-377 NPYDMSQLN
+377 NPEDWN
-386 DIAALDIYGSY
+386 NIAALNASSNMFLASLGPDYSTTLSSLYASYFRDAMGMSYEGHSGALNLLNGGETYQSLLNHSEMTDQEWEEY
-397 YQWAQRFP
+397 YQKAL
-405 GYTDARSGLMTS
+405 TD
-417 YGANAIGANRDILMG
+417 
-432 TYNAINKGI
+432 
-441 TPYSL
+441 
-446 WQSTEI
+446 
-452 KDEDW
+452 
-457 KKYYQNALNN
+457 

-495 QQSGM
+495 QQSGI

-532 KGKGGGTLGKSLFK
+532 GGKGTKVAASGIKGGLSKLGGGLVAKGTGTALG
-546 AGATGGK
+546 GAAVVG
-553 SGALGKVVGATNST
+553 GAL
-567 ASYLGLTAAGGL
+567 AGGA
-579 MAVKGTSDVIG
+579 MAIKGTSDVIG

-596 ADFGTA
+596 VDAGTA
-602 LSGVGAVGGAV
+602 MSGIGAAGGAVG
-613 AAGAGIAGMLGA
+613 AGSLIALGA
-625 GAAAGPVG
+625 SNPIG

-638 IGGIALLGRA
+638 VGGAALLGRSL
-648 AWDAHEAYVE
+648 WDSAH
-658 STDAMNIYNDQLAID
+658 N
-673 MENRKKQQQQE
+673 
-684 MSSYYELEER
+684 YELAGEAVAKEFNDTAVQLEQEAMQKEESLLQLKEN
-694 INRTTK
+694 IK
-700 AEDAKQL
+700 EAEDVEEARKT
-707 LIEAGI
+707 LIESGI
-713 ATEEELADAKYD
+713 LTEEEKQEAEKMSKEELE
-725 NIQALKD
+725 N
-732 LTKQFIDTKEAMNEE
+732 LTQQYINSTKSFSEAE
-747 ENAIFQELKTLDNQ
+747 QEMLNNLKTSQIEDANETAQSIKKWFEEDFKKNETDENLEIAKNLMYNTANILNNKGASNWTDEEKKFMERYNK
-761 NRAGYANTAIDF
+761 NISEGKLSYDDIKWVLEGGGSWWGISDAIMTNTSSIASDTGFISYANSRGADIKDF
-773 VKDVMSGVGQKK
+773 
-785 MYKMNDEDRAYTEQ
+785 
-799 VVKALAE
+799 
-806 YVAQAD
+806 
-812 ANGITL
+812 
-818 SENEEKIASVI
+818 
-829 RSQNAGD
+829 NAVD
-836 GWNWE
+836 
-841 EIDAVINE
+841 
-849 MDWHKTEANNMISK
+849 TSMIS
-863 AFQNDDILGT
+863 
-873 FSSSSAVQSKTGKGR
+873 
-888 FIAID
+888 
-893 SDAAAEY
+893 Y
-900 LNQAINA
+900 
-907 TSAQSART
+907 
-915 ALDNFKAATAI
+915 ATAI
-926 YDIESLPSD
+926 KEAKSKEEAEAAVA
-935 TKAKV
+935 KAKAV
-940 QQILSTHSLGSYR
+940 GMVYSQYESEIGDTMRKYGIPAFR
-953 TGLGYVP
+953 VGLNSVP

-978 TANELRSLVSE
+978 TANELRGLVSE
-989 YRESRNSQLN
+989 YRESRNSQIN
-999 FEAIVQTQTETL
+999 FEAVIQTQTETL
-1011 VAKIDQVI
+1011 VAKLDQVI
-1019 NAINDRRMS
+1019 SAINDRRMS

-1033 SYASTMY
+1033 SYTSAMY

>member
-37 SENFANSLSGSE
+37 SKNFADSLSGSE

-125 NNHPQATDVQLN
+125 KNHPQATDVQLN

-215 NVKVSEVMNMWD
+215 NVKVSEVMDMWN

-233 MNQEQMFANALDSV
+233 MNQEQMFTNALDSV

-261 DVNILNQRLDG
+261 DVNILNTRLDG

-281 NQASLDLAGNNF
+281 NQASLDLAGNNYM
-293 TTQELL
+293 TQELL

-311 ESLQNLTKGSAELS
+311 ESLQNLTKGSAEMTT
-325 ALINKLTPEYG
+325 LINYLTPKIGSTAATEY
-336 ADAAMSIATQLYKY
+336 ATQLYKQRAY
-350 QKYSDEVMRSGTPIE
+350 GSEIMRSGSAAE
-365 KQGYISMYQAGR
+365 KYAYVNVLNSGLNTS
-377 NPYDMSQLN
+377 NPEDWN
-386 DIAALDIYGSY
+386 NIAALNASSNMFLASLGPDYSTTLSSLYASYFRDAMGMSYEGHSGALNLLNGGETYQSLLNHSEMTDQEWEEY
-397 YQWAQRFP
+397 YQKAL
-405 GYTDARSGLMTS
+405 TD
-417 YGANAIGANRDILMG
+417 
-432 TYNAINKGI
+432 
-441 TPYSL
+441 
-446 WQSTEI
+446 
-452 KDEDW
+452 
-457 KKYYQNALNN
+457 

-495 QQSGM
+495 QQSGI

-532 KGKGGGTLGKSLFK
+532 GGKGTKVAASGIKGGLSKLGGGLVAKGTGTALG
-546 AGATGGK
+546 GAAVVG
-553 SGALGKVVGATNST
+553 GAL
-567 ASYLGLTAAGGL
+567 AGGA
-579 MAVKGTSDVIG
+579 MAIKGTSDVIG

-596 ADFGTA
+596 VDAGTA
-602 LSGVGAVGGAV
+602 MSGIGAAGGAVG
-613 AAGAGIAGMLGA
+613 AGSLIALGA
-625 GAAAGPVG
+625 SNPIG

-638 IGGIALLGRA
+638 VGGAALLGRSL
-648 AWDAHEAYVE
+648 WDSAH
-658 STDAMNIYNDQLAID
+658 N
-673 MENRKKQQQQE
+673 
-684 MSSYYELEER
+684 YELAGEAVAKEFNDTAVQLEQEAMQKEESLLQLKEN
-694 INRTTK
+694 IK
-700 AEDAKQL
+700 EAEDVEEARKT
-707 LIEAGI
+707 LIESGI
-713 ATEEELADAKYD
+713 LTEEEKQEAEKMSKEELE
-725 NIQALKD
+725 N
-732 LTKQFIDTKEAMNEE
+732 LTQQYINSTKSFSEAE
-747 ENAIFQELKTLDNQ
+747 QEMLNNLKTSQIEDANETAQSIKKWFEEDFKKNETDENLEIAKNLMYNTANILNNKGASNWTDEEKKFMERYNK
-761 NRAGYANTAIDF
+761 NISEGKLSYDDIKWVLEGGGSWWGISDAIMTNTSSIASDTGFISYANSRGADIKDF
-773 VKDVMSGVGQKK
+773 
-785 MYKMNDEDRAYTEQ
+785 
-799 VVKALAE
+799 
-806 YVAQAD
+806 
-812 ANGITL
+812 
-818 SENEEKIASVI
+818 
-829 RSQNAGD
+829 NAVD
-836 GWNWE
+836 
-841 EIDAVINE
+841 
-849 MDWHKTEANNMISK
+849 TSMIS
-863 AFQNDDILGT
+863 
-873 FSSSSAVQSKTGKGR
+873 
-888 FIAID
+888 
-893 SDAAAEY
+893 Y
-900 LNQAINA
+900 
-907 TSAQSART
+907 
-915 ALDNFKAATAI
+915 ATAI
-926 YDIESLPSD
+926 KEAKSKEEAEAAVA
-935 TKAKV
+935 KAKAAGMV
-940 QQILSTHSLGSYR
+940 YSQYESEIGDTMRKYGIPAFR
-953 TGLGYVP
+953 VGLNSVP

-978 TANELRSLVSE
+978 TANELRGLVSE
-989 YRESRNSQLN
+989 YRESRNSQIN
-999 FEAIVQTQTETL
+999 FEAVIQTQTETL
-1011 VAKIDQVI
+1011 VAKLDQVI
-1019 NAINDRRMS
+1019 SAINDRRMS

-1033 SYASTMY
+1033 SYTSAMY

>member
-96 ANDKLRKNNNL
+96 ANDKLRKNNSL

-125 NNHPQATDVQLN
+125 KNHPQATDVQLN

-215 NVKVSEVMNMWD
+215 NVKVSEVMDMWN

-233 MNQEQMFANALDSV
+233 MNQEQMFTNALDSV

-261 DVNILNQRLDG
+261 DVNILNTRLDG

-281 NQASLDLAGNNF
+281 NQASLDLAGNNYM
-293 TTQELL
+293 TQELL

-311 ESLQNLTKGSAELS
+311 ESLQNLTKGSAEMT
-325 ALINKLTPEYG
+325 ALINYLTPKIGSTAATEY
-336 ADAAMSIATQLYKY
+336 ATQLYKQRAY
-350 QKYSDEVMRSGTPIE
+350 GSEIMRSGSAAE
-365 KQGYISMYQAGR
+365 KYAYVNVLNSGLNTS
-377 NPYDMSQLN
+377 NPEDWN
-386 DIAALDIYGSY
+386 NIAALNASSNMFLASLGPDYSNTYSSYLASIYRDAIGMSYEGHSGALNLLNGGETYQSLINHSDMTDAEWEEY
-397 YQWAQRFP
+397 YQKAL
-405 GYTDARSGLMTS
+405 TD
-417 YGANAIGANRDILMG
+417 
-432 TYNAINKGI
+432 
-441 TPYSL
+441 
-446 WQSTEI
+446 
-452 KDEDW
+452 
-457 KKYYQNALNN
+457 
-467 LANDQNQTELTMQE
+467 LAGDQNQTELTMQE

-495 QQSGM
+495 QQSGI
-500 FYDVVKTALTSII
+500 FYDVVKGALTSII

-524 GGNIVSAI
+524 GGNIVSTIGGKGTKVAASGI
-532 KGKGGGTLGKSLFK
+532 KGGLSKLGGGLVAKGTGTALG
-546 AGATGGK
+546 GAAVVG
-553 SGALGKVVGATNST
+553 GAL
-567 ASYLGLTAAGGL
+567 AGGA
-579 MAVKGTSDVIG
+579 MAIKGTSDVIG

-596 ADFGTA
+596 VDAGTA
-602 LSGVGAVGGAV
+602 MSGAGALGGAVG
-613 AAGAGIAGMLGA
+613 AGSLIALGA
-625 GAAAGPVG
+625 SNPIG

-638 IGGIALLGRA
+638 IGGAAMLGRSL
-648 AWDAHEAYVE
+648 WDSAH
-658 STDAMNIYNDQLAID
+658 N
-673 MENRKKQQQQE
+673 
-684 MSSYYELEER
+684 YELAGEAVAQEFNDTAVQLEQEAMQKEESLLQLKEN
-694 INRTTK
+694 IK
-700 AEDAKQL
+700 EAEDVEEARKT
-707 LIEAGI
+707 LIESGI
-713 ATEEELADAKYD
+713 LTEEEKQEAEKMSKEELE
-725 NIQALKD
+725 N
-732 LTKQFIDTKEAMNEE
+732 LTQQYIDSTKSFSEAE
-747 ENAIFQELKTLDNQ
+747 QEMLNNLKTNQ
-761 NRAGYANTAIDF
+761 IEDVNETAQSIKKWFEEDFKKNETDENLEIAKNLMYNTASILNNKGASNWTDEEKKFMERYNKNISEGKLSYDDIKWVLEGGGSWWGISDAIMTNTSSIASDTGFISYANSRGADIKDF
-773 VKDVMSGVGQKK
+773 
-785 MYKMNDEDRAYTEQ
+785 
-799 VVKALAE
+799 
-806 YVAQAD
+806 
-812 ANGITL
+812 
-818 SENEEKIASVI
+818 
-829 RSQNAGD
+829 NAVD
-836 GWNWE
+836 
-841 EIDAVINE
+841 
-849 MDWHKTEANNMISK
+849 TSMIS
-863 AFQNDDILGT
+863 
-873 FSSSSAVQSKTGKGR
+873 
-888 FIAID
+888 
-893 SDAAAEY
+893 Y
-900 LNQAINA
+900 
-907 TSAQSART
+907 
-915 ALDNFKAATAI
+915 ATAI
-926 YDIESLPSD
+926 KEAKSKEEAEEAVA
-935 TKAKV
+935 KAKAAGMV
-940 QQILSTHSLGSYR
+940 YSQYESEIGDTMRKYGIPAFR
-953 TGLGYVP
+953 VGLNSVP

-978 TANELRSLVSE
+978 TANELRGLVSE
-989 YRESRNSQLN
+989 YRESRNSQIN
-999 FEAIVQTQTETL
+999 FEAIIQTQTETL
-1011 VAKIDQVI
+1011 VAKLDQVI
-1019 NAINDRRMS
+1019 SAINDRRMS

-1033 SYASTMY
+1033 SYSSAMY

>member
-37 SENFANSLSGSE
+37 SRNFADSLSGSE

-96 ANDKLRKNNNL
+96 ANQKLRRNNQI
-107 TWGSV
+107 TWSNVGSTYANAKYERYV
-112 GDRAASA
+112 QNNPNATDAQLNKAASKF
-119 LYTRYQ
+119 L
-125 NNHPQATDVQLN
+125 L
-137 RAATLFVRAGDV
+137 AGDV

-173 AQRNMYNSTFQ
+173 AQRNIYNSTFQ

-215 NVKVSEVMNMWD
+215 NVKVSEVMDMWN

-233 MNQEQMFANALDSV
+233 MNQEQMFTNALDSV

-417 YGANAIGANRDILMG
+417 YGADAIGANRDILMG

-457 KKYYQNALNN
+457 KKYYQNALSN
-467 LANDQNQTELTMQE
+467 LANDQNQTEKTLQE

-495 QQSGM
+495 EQSGI

-513 GLLGSILVNDV
+513 GLLGSLLVNGI
-524 GGNIVSAI
+524 GGNVLNAVG
-532 KGKGGGTLGKSLFK
+532 GKGGSGIGSLFK
-546 AGATGGK
+546 AGATGAKGSK
-553 SGALGKVVGATNST
+553 VIGAMNST
-567 ASYLGLTAAGGL
+567 ASYLGLTGAGIGMAAYGGVN
-579 MAVKGTSDVIG
+579 AYNSFKEGETGI
-590 DFQSGS
+590 
-596 ADFGTA
+596 
-602 LSGVGAVGGAV
+602 GVGYTIGAAGGAV
-613 AAGAGIAGMLGA
+613 AAGAGIAGLLGA

-638 IGGIALLGRA
+638 VGGAALLGTELYKLASETGDISDQLQDKTNEVMKNYQQAHNEEIDSLYEAR
-648 AWDAHEAYVE
+648 DALIK
-658 STDAMNIYNDQLAID
+658 STD
-673 MENRKKQQQQE
+673 
-684 MSSYYELEER
+684 EEEQKR
-694 INRTTK
+694 I
-700 AEDAKQL
+700 

-713 ATEEELADAKYD
+713 ATQEELSQAQYENKDALIALTNEYINSKEELNDSAESLVQNLENKDNTAQNSISTSMFSILDKNYKDMSESDKSAAAAFGKQYIVWLQEQANAGNEDAQYRINRINESGINLYD
-725 NIQALKD
+725 SE
-732 LTKQFIDTKEAMNEE
+732 FTKEDLDAIMHYGSNKTSNSLVKNFMADSD
-747 ENAIFQELKTLDNQ
+747 NAHSLTVNTDIQ
-761 NRAGYANTAIDF
+761 NALGLTESFTKNDWTTA
-773 VKDVMSGVGQKK
+773 
-785 MYKMNDEDRAYTEQ
+785 
-799 VVKALAE
+799 AE
-806 YVAQAD
+806 YVND
-812 ANGITL
+812 AIE
-818 SENEEKIASVI
+818 SENKEKA
-829 RSQNAGD
+829 
-836 GWNWE
+836 
-841 EIDAVINE
+841 
-849 MDWHKTEANNMISK
+849 
-863 AFQNDDILGT
+863 L
-873 FSSSSAVQSKTGKGR
+873 
-888 FIAID
+888 
-893 SDAAAEY
+893 EY
-900 LNQAINA
+900 LA
-907 TSAQSART
+907 
-915 ALDNFKAATAI
+915 
-926 YDIESLPSD
+926 
-935 TKAKV
+935 KAKALGLTYELL
-940 QQILSTHSLGSYR
+940 QENGPDYITKLNSLGIYSYR

-978 TANELRSLVSE
+978 TANELRSLISE

-999 FEAIVQTQTETL
+999 FEAIIQTQTETL
-1011 VAKIDQVI
+1011 AAKLDQVI
-1019 NAINDRRMS
+1019 SAINDRRMS

>member
-37 SENFANSLSGSE
+37 SANFADSLSGSE

-125 NNHPQATDVQLN
+125 KNHPQATDVQLN

-215 NVKVSEVMNMWD
+215 NVKVSEVMDMWN

-233 MNQEQMFANALDSV
+233 MNQEQMFTNALDSV

-261 DVNILNQRLDG
+261 DVNILNTRLDG

-281 NQASLDLAGNNF
+281 NQASLDLAGNNYM
-293 TTQELL
+293 TQELL

-311 ESLQNLTKGSAELS
+311 ESLQNLTKGSAEMT
-325 ALINKLTPEYG
+325 ALINYLTPKIGSTAATEY
-336 ADAAMSIATQLYKY
+336 ATQLYKQRAY
-350 QKYSDEVMRSGTPIE
+350 GSEIMRSGSAAE
-365 KQGYISMYQAGR
+365 KYAYVNVLNSGLNTS
-377 NPYDMSQLN
+377 NPEDWN
-386 DIAALDIYGSY
+386 NIAALNASSNMFLASLGPDYSNTYSSYLASIYRDAIGMSYEGHSGALNLLNGGETYQSLINHSDMTDAKWEEY
-397 YQWAQRFP
+397 YQKAL
-405 GYTDARSGLMTS
+405 TD
-417 YGANAIGANRDILMG
+417 
-432 TYNAINKGI
+432 
-441 TPYSL
+441 
-446 WQSTEI
+446 
-452 KDEDW
+452 
-457 KKYYQNALNN
+457 
-467 LANDQNQTELTMQE
+467 LAGDQNQTELTMQE

-495 QQSGM
+495 QQSGI
-500 FYDVVKTALTSII
+500 FYDVVKGALTSII

-532 KGKGGGTLGKSLFK
+532 GGKGTKVAASGIKGGLSKLGGGLVAKGTGTALGGAAV
-546 AGATGGK
+546 AG
-553 SGALGKVVGATNST
+553 GAL
-567 ASYLGLTAAGGL
+567 AGGA
-579 MAVKGTSDVIG
+579 MAIKGTSDVIG

-596 ADFGTA
+596 VDAGTA
-602 LSGVGAVGGAV
+602 MSGVGAVGGAV
-613 AAGAGIAGMLGA
+613 GAGSLIALGA
-625 GAAAGPVG
+625 SNPIG

-638 IGGIALLGRA
+638 IGGAAMLGRSL
-648 AWDAHEAYVE
+648 WDSAH
-658 STDAMNIYNDQLAID
+658 N
-673 MENRKKQQQQE
+673 
-684 MSSYYELEER
+684 YELAGEAVAQEFNDTAVQLEQEAMQKEESLLQLKEN
-694 INRTTK
+694 IK
-700 AEDAKQL
+700 EAEDVEEARKT
-707 LIEAGI
+707 LIESGI
-713 ATEEELADAKYD
+713 LTEEEKQEAEKMSKEELENLTQQYIDSTKSFSEAEQEMLNNLKTSQIEDVNETAQSIKKWFEEDFKKNETDENLEIAKNLMYNTASILNNKGASNWTDEEKKFMERYNKNISEGKLSYDDIKWVLEGGGSWWGISDAIMTNTSSIASDTGFISYANSRGK
-725 NIQALKD
+725 NIKD
-732 LTKQFIDTKEAMNEE
+732 F
-747 ENAIFQELKTLDNQ
+747 NAIDQ
-761 NRAGYANTAIDF
+761 
-773 VKDVMSGVGQKK
+773 S
-785 MYKMNDEDRAYTEQ
+785 
-799 VVKALAE
+799 
-806 YVAQAD
+806 
-812 ANGITL
+812 
-818 SENEEKIASVI
+818 
-829 RSQNAGD
+829 
-836 GWNWE
+836 
-841 EIDAVINE
+841 
-849 MDWHKTEANNMISK
+849 MIP
-863 AFQNDDILGT
+863 
-873 FSSSSAVQSKTGKGR
+873 
-888 FIAID
+888 
-893 SDAAAEY
+893 Y
-900 LNQAINA
+900 
-907 TSAQSART
+907 
-915 ALDNFKAATAI
+915 ATAI
-926 YDIESLPSD
+926 KEAK
-935 TKAKV
+935 TKEEAEAAVAKAKAAGMV
-940 QQILSTHSLGSYR
+940 YSQYESEIGDTMRKYGIPAFR
-953 TGLGYVP
+953 VGLNSVP

-978 TANELRSLVSE
+978 TANELRGLVSE
-989 YRESRNSQLN
+989 YRESRNSQIN
-999 FEAIVQTQTETL
+999 FEAIIQTQTETL
-1011 VAKIDQVI
+1011 VAKLDQVI

-1033 SYASTMY
+1033 SYSSAMY

>member
-125 NNHPQATDVQLN
+125 KNHPQATDVQLN

-215 NVKVSEVMNMWD
+215 NVKVSEVMDMWN

-233 MNQEQMFANALDSV
+233 MNQEQMFTNALDSV

-261 DVNILNQRLDG
+261 DVNILNTRLDG

-281 NQASLDLAGNNF
+281 NQASLDLAGNNYM
-293 TTQELL
+293 TQELL
-299 QTLVDQVQPMSD
+299 QKIIDQVQPMSD
-311 ESLQNLTKGSAELS
+311 ESLQNLTKGSAEMT
-325 ALINKLTPEYG
+325 ALINYLTPKIGSTAATEY
-336 ADAAMSIATQLYKY
+336 ATQLYKQRAY
-350 QKYSDEVMRSGTPIE
+350 GSEIMRSGSAAE
-365 KQGYISMYQAGR
+365 KYAYVNVLNSGLNTS
-377 NPYDMSQLN
+377 NPEDWN
-386 DIAALDIYGSY
+386 NIAALNASSNMFLASLGPDYSTTLSSLYASYFRDAIGMSYEGHSGALNLLNGGETYQSLINHSDMTDAEWEEY
-397 YQWAQRFP
+397 YQKAL
-405 GYTDARSGLMTS
+405 TD
-417 YGANAIGANRDILMG
+417 
-432 TYNAINKGI
+432 
-441 TPYSL
+441 
-446 WQSTEI
+446 
-452 KDEDW
+452 
-457 KKYYQNALNN
+457 

-495 QQSGM
+495 QQSGI

-532 KGKGGGTLGKSLFK
+532 GGKGTKVAASGIKGGLSKLGGGLVAKGTGTALG
-546 AGATGGK
+546 GAAVVG
-553 SGALGKVVGATNST
+553 GAL
-567 ASYLGLTAAGGL
+567 AGGA
-579 MAVKGTSDVIG
+579 MAIKGTSDVIG

-596 ADFGTA
+596 VDAGTA
-602 LSGVGAVGGAV
+602 MSGIGAAGGAVG
-613 AAGAGIAGMLGA
+613 AGSLIALGA
-625 GAAAGPVG
+625 SNPIG

-638 IGGIALLGRA
+638 VGGAALLGRSL
-648 AWDAHEAYVE
+648 WDSAH
-658 STDAMNIYNDQLAID
+658 N
-673 MENRKKQQQQE
+673 
-684 MSSYYELEER
+684 YELAGEAVAKEFNDTARQLEKEAMQKEESLLQLKED
-694 INRTTK
+694 IK
-700 AEDAKQL
+700 EAEDVEEARRT
-707 LIEAGI
+707 LIESGI
-713 ATEEELADAKYD
+713 LTEEEKQKAEKMSKEELENLTQQYIDSTKSFSEAEQEMLNNLKTSQIEDVNETAKSIKDWFENDFKKNETDENFEIAKNLANNTYD
-725 NIQALKD
+725 ILTSKKNSGVTLSKD
-732 LTKQFIDTKEAMNEE
+732 EEKFLERYQKNFINNNDPVDYADVKWVLEGGGSWWGLS
-747 ENAIFQELKTLDNQ
+747 NAIMSNTSSIASDTGFITF
-761 NRAGYANTAIDF
+761 ANARGKNIKDFNAIDQ
-773 VKDVMSGVGQKK
+773 S
-785 MYKMNDEDRAYTEQ
+785 
-799 VVKALAE
+799 
-806 YVAQAD
+806 
-812 ANGITL
+812 
-818 SENEEKIASVI
+818 
-829 RSQNAGD
+829 
-836 GWNWE
+836 
-841 EIDAVINE
+841 
-849 MDWHKTEANNMISK
+849 MIP
-863 AFQNDDILGT
+863 
-873 FSSSSAVQSKTGKGR
+873 
-888 FIAID
+888 
-893 SDAAAEY
+893 Y
-900 LNQAINA
+900 
-907 TSAQSART
+907 
-915 ALDNFKAATAI
+915 ATAI
-926 YDIESLPSD
+926 KEAKSKEEAEAAVA
-935 TKAKV
+935 KAKAAGMV
-940 QQILSTHSLGSYR
+940 YSQYESEIGDTMRKYGIPAFR
-953 TGLGYVP
+953 VGLDSVP

-965 ANLHEGEAVLTAS
+965 ANLHQGEAVLTAS
-978 TANELRSLVSE
+978 TANELRGLITE
-989 YRESRNSQLN
+989 YRESRNSQIN
-999 FEAIVQTQTETL
+999 FEAIIQTQTETL
-1011 VAKIDQVI
+1011 AAKLDQVI
-1019 NAINDRRMS
+1019 SAINDRRMS
-1028 MASAS
+1028 MAGAS
-1033 SYASTMY
+1033 SYTSTMY

>member
-23 LEKAIKCLEKINDL
+23 LEKAIRCLEKINDL
-37 SENFANSLSGSE
+37 SRNFADSLSGSE

-96 ANDKLRKNNNL
+96 ANDKLRKNNNI
-107 TWGSV
+107 TWSNVGSTYADAKYKRYV
-112 GDRAASA
+112 QNNPNASDAQLNKAASKF
-119 LYTRYQ
+119 L
-125 NNHPQATDVQLN
+125 L
-137 RAATLFVRAGDV
+137 AGDV

-173 AQRNMYNSTFQ
+173 AQRNIYNSTFQ

-215 NVKVSEVMNMWD
+215 NVKVSEVMDMWN

-233 MNQEQMFANALDSV
+233 MNQEQMFTNALDSV

-261 DVNILNQRLDG
+261 DVNILNTRLDG
-272 QFIKQIRGI
+272 SFIKQIRGI

-467 LANDQNQTELTMQE
+467 LANDQNQTEKTLQE

-495 QQSGM
+495 QQSGI

-513 GLLGSILVNDV
+513 GLLGSLLVNGI
-524 GGNIVSAI
+524 GGNVLNAVG
-532 KGKGGGTLGKSLFK
+532 GKGGASG
-546 AGATGGK
+546 AIGATVAKNIAANGG
-553 SGALGKVVGATNST
+553 LGATT
-567 ASYLGLTAAGGL
+567 TLTAAG
-579 MAVKGTSDVIG
+579 
-590 DFQSGS
+590 
-596 ADFGTA
+596 TA
-602 LSGVGAVGGAV
+602 L
-613 AAGAGIAGMLGA
+613 AGTAGIAGGIYGIQQGIGDINRGKTA
-625 GAAAGPVG
+625 RGVGSTVAGGAAVAGGAMLAGGVAASALGIGVANAWNPVG
-633 WIALA
+633 WVLMAAGL
-638 IGGIALLGRA
+638 IGVAGTAVARA
-648 AWDAHEAYVE
+648 MDTTVDLSQELEAQKQLVVDQVTSE
-658 STDAMNIYNDQLAID
+658 NDQLIDSMYEAKEAI
-673 MENRKKQQQQE
+673 KQ
-684 MSSYYELEER
+684 STSYEE
-694 INRTTK
+694 
-700 AEDAKQL
+700 AKQKAL
-707 LIEAGI
+707 DLGI
-713 ATEEELADAKYD
+713 VTQEQLNSATEKSIDSLLAFADT
-725 NIQALKD
+725 NIEKQKEINDVAEQTIAAYEDVKNQTKD
-732 LTKQFIDTKEAMNEE
+732 K
-747 ENAIFQELKTLDNQ
+747 
-761 NRAGYANTAIDF
+761 AGTDILGLVNTAKMGGRGYD
-773 VKDVMSGVGQKK
+773 DLSDDEKK
-785 MYKMNDEDRAYTEQ
+785 KINSFMQEYI
-799 VVKALAE
+799 KA
-806 YVAQAD
+806 
-812 ANGITL
+812 NKN
-818 SENEEKIASVI
+818 SENEDIKWRIE
-829 RSQNAGD
+829 QWGD
-836 GWNWE
+836 
-841 EIDAVINE
+841 
-849 MDWHKTEANNMISK
+849 
-863 AFQNDDILGT
+863 AFNDDNLTKDDFNKIMNGNNGT
-873 FSSSSAVQSKTGKGR
+873 TSDLLESW
-888 FIAID
+888 IAT
-893 SDAAAEY
+893 DAAAKALSSNEN
-900 LNQAINA
+900 L
-907 TSAQSART
+907 QSYYGGYYGT
-915 ALDNFKAATAI
+915 
-926 YDIESLPSD
+926 
-935 TKAKV
+935 
-940 QQILSTHSLGSYR
+940 LSTDTLQQYILAALNSDNADGAKSYLKVMKSYGLGWDNLPQVTKDSLIEKFGNDIGSYR
-953 TGLGYVP
+953 IGLNSVP

-999 FEAIVQTQTETL
+999 FEAIIQTQTETL
-1011 VAKIDQVI
+1011 AAKLDQVI
-1019 NAINDRRMS
+1019 SAINDRRMS

>member
-37 SENFANSLSGSE
+37 SKNFADSLSGSE

-125 NNHPQATDVQLN
+125 KNHPQATDVQLN

-215 NVKVSEVMNMWD
+215 NVKVSEVMDMWN

-233 MNQEQMFANALDSV
+233 MNQEQMFTNALDSV

-261 DVNILNQRLDG
+261 DVNILNTRLDG

-281 NQASLDLAGNNF
+281 NQASLDLAGNNYM
-293 TTQELL
+293 TQELL

-311 ESLQNLTKGSAELS
+311 ESLQNLTKGSAEMTT
-325 ALINKLTPEYG
+325 LINYLTPKIGSTAATEY
-336 ADAAMSIATQLYKY
+336 ATQLYKQRAY
-350 QKYSDEVMRSGTPIE
+350 GSEIMRSGSAAE
-365 KQGYISMYQAGR
+365 KYAYVNVLNSGLNTS
-377 NPYDMSQLN
+377 NPEDWN
-386 DIAALDIYGSY
+386 NIAALNASSNMFLASLGPDYSTTLSSLYASY
-397 YQWAQRFP
+397 FRDAIGMSYEGHSGALNLLNGGETYQSLINHSDM
-405 GYTDARSGLMTS
+405 TDAE
-417 YGANAIGANRDILMG
+417 
-432 TYNAINKGI
+432 
-441 TPYSL
+441 
-446 WQSTEI
+446 WE
-452 KDEDW
+452 E
-457 KKYYQNALNN
+457 YYRKALTD

-495 QQSGM
+495 QQSGI
-500 FYDVVKTALTSII
+500 FYDVVKGALTSII

-532 KGKGGGTLGKSLFK
+532 KGKGGGTLAGGTLAANIAKNGGL
-546 AGATGGK
+546 GATTGL
-553 SGALGKVVGATNST
+553 GAA
-567 ASYLGLTAAGGL
+567 
-579 MAVKGTSDVIG
+579 
-590 DFQSGS
+590 
-596 ADFGTA
+596 GTA
-602 LSGVGAVGGAV
+602 L
-613 AAGAGIAGMLGA
+613 AGTAGIAGGIYGIQQGIGDINRGKTA
-625 GAAAGPVG
+625 RGVGSTVAGGAAVAGGAMLAGGVAASALGIGVANAWNPVG
-633 WIALA
+633 WVLMAAGL
-638 IGGIALLGRA
+638 IGVAGTAVARA
-648 AWDAHEAYVE
+648 MDTTVDLSQELEAQKQMVVDQVKTE
-658 STDAMNIYNDQLAID
+658 NDQLIDSMYEAKEAIKQSTSYEEAKQKALD
-673 MENRKKQQQQE
+673 YGIVTQEQLNSATEKSIDSLLNFADINIEKQKEMNDVAEQTIAAYEDVKNETKDKAGTSILELVNTAKMGGRSYDDLSEDEKKKINAFMQEYIKANKNSEDEDIQWRLKQWGDAFNDDNLTKDDFNKIMNGNNGTTSDLLEAWIATDAGAKALSSNENLQ
-684 MSSYYELEER
+684 SYYGGYYGTMNTDTVQQYILSAL
-694 INRTTK
+694 NSSSGS
-700 AEDAKQL
+700 DAKTYLKVLKSYGLGWDQL
-707 LIEAGI
+707 PDATKTSLIEKFG
-713 ATEEELADAKYD
+713 D
-725 NIQALKD
+725 
-732 LTKQFIDTKEAMNEE
+732 
-747 ENAIFQELKTLDNQ
+747 
-761 NRAGYANTAIDF
+761 
-773 VKDVMSGVGQKK
+773 DV
-785 MYKMNDEDRAYTEQ
+785 
-799 VVKALAE
+799 
-806 YVAQAD
+806 
-812 ANGITL
+812 
-818 SENEEKIASVI
+818 
-829 RSQNAGD
+829 
-836 GWNWE
+836 
-841 EIDAVINE
+841 
-849 MDWHKTEANNMISK
+849 
-863 AFQNDDILGT
+863 
-873 FSSSSAVQSKTGKGR
+873 
-888 FIAID
+888 
-893 SDAAAEY
+893 
-900 LNQAINA
+900 
-907 TSAQSART
+907 
-915 ALDNFKAATAI
+915 
-926 YDIESLPSD
+926 
-935 TKAKV
+935 
-940 QQILSTHSLGSYR
+940 GSYR
-953 TGLGYVP
+953 SGLGYVP

-978 TANELRSLVSE
+978 TANELRGLVSE
-989 YRESRNSQLN
+989 YRESRNSQIN
-999 FEAIVQTQTETL
+999 FEAIIQTQTETL
-1011 VAKIDQVI
+1011 AAKLDQVI
-1019 NAINDRRMS
+1019 SAINDRRMS

-1033 SYASTMY
+1033 SYSSTMY

>member
-125 NNHPQATDVQLN
+125 KNHPQATDVQLN

-215 NVKVSEVMNMWD
+215 NVKVSEVMDMWN

-233 MNQEQMFANALDSV
+233 MNQEQMFTNALDSV

-261 DVNILNQRLDG
+261 DVNILNTRLDG

-281 NQASLDLAGNNF
+281 NQASLDLAGNNYM
-293 TTQELL
+293 TQELL

-311 ESLQNLTKGSAELS
+311 ESLQNLTKGSAEMT
-325 ALINKLTPEYG
+325 ALINYLTPKIGSTAATEY
-336 ADAAMSIATQLYKY
+336 ATQLYKQRAY
-350 QKYSDEVMRSGTPIE
+350 GSEIMRSGSAAE
-365 KQGYISMYQAGR
+365 KYAYVNVLNSGLNTS
-377 NPYDMSQLN
+377 NPEDWN
-386 DIAALDIYGSY
+386 NIAALNASSNMFLASLGPDYSNTYSSYLASIYRDAIGMSYEGHSGALNLLNGGETYQSLINHSDMTDAEWEEY
-397 YQWAQRFP
+397 YQKAL
-405 GYTDARSGLMTS
+405 TD
-417 YGANAIGANRDILMG
+417 
-432 TYNAINKGI
+432 
-441 TPYSL
+441 
-446 WQSTEI
+446 
-452 KDEDW
+452 
-457 KKYYQNALNN
+457 
-467 LANDQNQTELTMQE
+467 LAGDQNQTELTMQE

-495 QQSGM
+495 QQSGI
-500 FYDVVKTALTSII
+500 FYDVVKGALTSII

-532 KGKGGGTLGKSLFK
+532 GGKGTKVAASGIKGGLSKLGGGLVAK
-546 AGATGGK
+546 GTGT
-553 SGALGKVVGATNST
+553 ALGGA
-567 ASYLGLTAAGGL
+567 AVIGGVLAGGA
-579 MAVKGTSDVIG
+579 MAIKGTSDVIG

-596 ADFGTA
+596 VDAGTA
-602 LSGVGAVGGAV
+602 MSGAGALGGAVG
-613 AAGAGIAGMLGA
+613 AGSLIALGA
-625 GAAAGPVG
+625 SNPIG

-638 IGGIALLGRA
+638 IGGAAMLGRSL
-648 AWDAHEAYVE
+648 WDSAH
-658 STDAMNIYNDQLAID
+658 N
-673 MENRKKQQQQE
+673 
-684 MSSYYELEER
+684 YELAGEAVAQEFNDTAVQLEQEAMQKEESLLQLKEN
-694 INRTTK
+694 IK
-700 AEDAKQL
+700 EAEDVEEARKT
-707 LIEAGI
+707 LIESGI
-713 ATEEELADAKYD
+713 LTEEEKQEAEKMSKEELE
-725 NIQALKD
+725 N
-732 LTKQFIDTKEAMNEE
+732 LTQQYIDSTKSFSEAE
-747 ENAIFQELKTLDNQ
+747 QEMLNNLKTNQ
-761 NRAGYANTAIDF
+761 IEDVNETAQSIKKWFEEDFKKNETDENLEIAKNLMYNTASILNNKGASNWTDEEKKFMERYNKNISEGKLSYDDIKWVLEGGGSWWGISDAIMTNTSSIASDTGFISYANSRGADIKDF
-773 VKDVMSGVGQKK
+773 
-785 MYKMNDEDRAYTEQ
+785 
-799 VVKALAE
+799 
-806 YVAQAD
+806 
-812 ANGITL
+812 
-818 SENEEKIASVI
+818 
-829 RSQNAGD
+829 NAVD
-836 GWNWE
+836 
-841 EIDAVINE
+841 
-849 MDWHKTEANNMISK
+849 TSMIS
-863 AFQNDDILGT
+863 
-873 FSSSSAVQSKTGKGR
+873 
-888 FIAID
+888 
-893 SDAAAEY
+893 Y
-900 LNQAINA
+900 
-907 TSAQSART
+907 
-915 ALDNFKAATAI
+915 ATAI
-926 YDIESLPSD
+926 KEAKSKEEAEEAVA
-935 TKAKV
+935 KAKAAGMV
-940 QQILSTHSLGSYR
+940 YSQYESEIGDTMRKYGIPAFR
-953 TGLGYVP
+953 VGLNSVP

-978 TANELRSLVSE
+978 TANELRGLVSE
-989 YRESRNSQLN
+989 YRESRNSQIN
-999 FEAIVQTQTETL
+999 FEAIIQTQTETL
-1011 VAKIDQVI
+1011 VAKLDQVI
-1019 NAINDRRMS
+1019 SAINDRRMS

-1033 SYASTMY
+1033 SYSSAMY

>member
-125 NNHPQATDVQLN
+125 KNHPQATDVQLN
-137 RAATLFVRAGDV
+137 KAATLFVRAGDV

-215 NVKVSEVMNMWD
+215 NVKVSEVMDMWN

-233 MNQEQMFANALDSV
+233 MNQEQMFTNALDSV

-261 DVNILNQRLDG
+261 DVNILNTRLDG

-281 NQASLDLAGNNF
+281 NQASLDLAGNNYM
-293 TTQELL
+293 TQELL

-311 ESLQNLTKGSAELS
+311 ESLQNLTKGSAEMT
-325 ALINKLTPEYG
+325 ALINYLTPKIGSTAATEY
-336 ADAAMSIATQLYKY
+336 ATQLYKQRAY
-350 QKYSDEVMRSGTPIE
+350 GSEIMRSGSAAE
-365 KQGYISMYQAGR
+365 KYAYVNVLNSGLNTS
-377 NPYDMSQLN
+377 NPEDWN
-386 DIAALDIYGSY
+386 NIAALNASSNMFLASLGPDYSTTLSSLYASYFRDAIGMSYEGHSGALNLLNGGETYQSLINHSDMTDAEWEEY
-397 YQWAQRFP
+397 YQ
-405 GYTDARSGLMTS
+405 
-417 YGANAIGANRDILMG
+417 
-432 TYNAINKGI
+432 K
-441 TPYSL
+441 
-446 WQSTEI
+446 
-452 KDEDW
+452 
-457 KKYYQNALNN
+457 ALAD

-495 QQSGM
+495 QQSGI

-532 KGKGGGTLGKSLFK
+532 GGKGTKVAASGIKGGLSKLGGGLVAKGTGTALG
-546 AGATGGK
+546 GAAVVG
-553 SGALGKVVGATNST
+553 GAL
-567 ASYLGLTAAGGL
+567 AGGA
-579 MAVKGTSDVIG
+579 MAIKGTSDVIG

-596 ADFGTA
+596 VDAGTA
-602 LSGVGAVGGAV
+602 MSGIGAAGGAVG
-613 AAGAGIAGMLGA
+613 AGSLIALGA
-625 GAAAGPVG
+625 SNPIG

-638 IGGIALLGRA
+638 VGGAALLGRSL
-648 AWDAHEAYVE
+648 WDSAH
-658 STDAMNIYNDQLAID
+658 N
-673 MENRKKQQQQE
+673 
-684 MSSYYELEER
+684 YELAGEAVAKEFNDTAVQLEQEAMQKEESLLQLKEN
-694 INRTTK
+694 IK
-700 AEDAKQL
+700 EAEDVEEARKT
-707 LIEAGI
+707 LIESGI
-713 ATEEELADAKYD
+713 LTEEEKQEAEKMSKEELE
-725 NIQALKD
+725 N
-732 LTKQFIDTKEAMNEE
+732 LTQQYIDSTKSFSEAE
-747 ENAIFQELKTLDNQ
+747 QEMLNNLKTNQ
-761 NRAGYANTAIDF
+761 IEDVNETAQSIKKWFEEDFKKNETDENLEIAKNLMYNTANILNNKGASNWTDEEKKFMERYNKNISEGKLSYDDIKWVLEGGGSWWGISDAIMTNTSSIASDTGFISYANSRGADIKDF
-773 VKDVMSGVGQKK
+773 
-785 MYKMNDEDRAYTEQ
+785 
-799 VVKALAE
+799 
-806 YVAQAD
+806 
-812 ANGITL
+812 
-818 SENEEKIASVI
+818 
-829 RSQNAGD
+829 NAVD
-836 GWNWE
+836 
-841 EIDAVINE
+841 
-849 MDWHKTEANNMISK
+849 TSMIS
-863 AFQNDDILGT
+863 
-873 FSSSSAVQSKTGKGR
+873 
-888 FIAID
+888 
-893 SDAAAEY
+893 Y
-900 LNQAINA
+900 
-907 TSAQSART
+907 
-915 ALDNFKAATAI
+915 ATAI
-926 YDIESLPSD
+926 KEAKSKEEAEAAVA
-935 TKAKV
+935 KAKAAGMV
-940 QQILSTHSLGSYR
+940 YSQYESEIGDTMRKYGIPAFR
-953 TGLGYVP
+953 VGLNSVP

-978 TANELRSLVSE
+978 TANELRGLVSE
-989 YRESRNSQLN
+989 YRESRNSQIN
-999 FEAIVQTQTETL
+999 FEAIIQTQTETL
-1011 VAKIDQVI
+1011 VAKLDQVI
-1019 NAINDRRMS
+1019 SAINDRRMS

-1033 SYASTMY
+1033 SYSSAMY

>member
-37 SENFANSLSGSE
+37 SRNFADSLSGSE

-119 LYTRYQ
+119 LYTKYQ
-125 NNHPQATDVQLN
+125 KNHPQATDVQLN

-215 NVKVSEVMNMWD
+215 NVKVSEVMDMWN

-233 MNQEQMFANALDSV
+233 MNQEQMFTNALDSV

-261 DVNILNQRLDG
+261 DVNILNTRLDG

-281 NQASLDLAGNNF
+281 NQASLDLAGNNYM
-293 TTQELL
+293 TQELL

-311 ESLQNLTKGSAELS
+311 ESLQNLTKGSAEMT
-325 ALINKLTPEYG
+325 ALINYLTPKIGSTAATEY
-336 ADAAMSIATQLYKY
+336 ATQLYKQRAY
-350 QKYSDEVMRSGTPIE
+350 GSEIMRSGSAAE
-365 KQGYISMYQAGR
+365 KYAYVNVLNSGLNTS
-377 NPYDMSQLN
+377 NPEDWN
-386 DIAALDIYGSY
+386 NIAALNASSNMFLASLGPDYSTTLSSLYASYFRDAIGMSYEGHSGALNLLNGGETYQSLINHSDMTDAEWEEY
-397 YQWAQRFP
+397 YQKAL
-405 GYTDARSGLMTS
+405 TD
-417 YGANAIGANRDILMG
+417 
-432 TYNAINKGI
+432 
-441 TPYSL
+441 
-446 WQSTEI
+446 
-452 KDEDW
+452 
-457 KKYYQNALNN
+457 

-495 QQSGM
+495 QQSGI

-532 KGKGGGTLGKSLFK
+532 GGKGTKVAASGIKGGLSKLGGGLVAKGTGTALG
-546 AGATGGK
+546 GAAVVG
-553 SGALGKVVGATNST
+553 GAL
-567 ASYLGLTAAGGL
+567 AGGA
-579 MAVKGTSDVIG
+579 MAIKGTSDVIG

-596 ADFGTA
+596 VDAGTA
-602 LSGVGAVGGAV
+602 MSGIGAAGGAVG
-613 AAGAGIAGMLGA
+613 AGSLIALGA
-625 GAAAGPVG
+625 SNPIG

-638 IGGIALLGRA
+638 VGGAALLGRSL
-648 AWDAHEAYVE
+648 WDSAH
-658 STDAMNIYNDQLAID
+658 N
-673 MENRKKQQQQE
+673 
-684 MSSYYELEER
+684 YELAGEAVAKEFNDTAVQLEQEAMQKEESLLQLKEN
-694 INRTTK
+694 IK
-700 AEDAKQL
+700 EAEDVEEARKT
-707 LIEAGI
+707 LIESGI
-713 ATEEELADAKYD
+713 LTEEEKQEAEKMSKEELE
-725 NIQALKD
+725 N
-732 LTKQFIDTKEAMNEE
+732 LTQQYIDSTKSFSEAE
-747 ENAIFQELKTLDNQ
+747 QEMLNNLKTSQIEDANETAQSIKKWFEEDFKKNETDENLEIAKNLMYNTANILNNKGASNWTDEEKKFMERYNK
-761 NRAGYANTAIDF
+761 NISEGKLSYDDIKWVLEGGGSWWGISDAIMTNTSSIASDTGFISYANSRGADIKDF
-773 VKDVMSGVGQKK
+773 
-785 MYKMNDEDRAYTEQ
+785 
-799 VVKALAE
+799 
-806 YVAQAD
+806 
-812 ANGITL
+812 
-818 SENEEKIASVI
+818 
-829 RSQNAGD
+829 NAVD
-836 GWNWE
+836 
-841 EIDAVINE
+841 
-849 MDWHKTEANNMISK
+849 TSMIS
-863 AFQNDDILGT
+863 
-873 FSSSSAVQSKTGKGR
+873 
-888 FIAID
+888 
-893 SDAAAEY
+893 Y
-900 LNQAINA
+900 
-907 TSAQSART
+907 
-915 ALDNFKAATAI
+915 ATAI
-926 YDIESLPSD
+926 KEAKSKEEAEEAVA
-935 TKAKV
+935 KAKAAGMV
-940 QQILSTHSLGSYR
+940 YSQYESEIGDTMRKYGIPAFR
-953 TGLGYVP
+953 VGLNSVP

-978 TANELRSLVSE
+978 TANELRGLVSE
-989 YRESRNSQLN
+989 YRESRNSQIN
-999 FEAIVQTQTETL
+999 FEAIIQTQTETL
-1011 VAKIDQVI
+1011 VAKLDQVI

-1033 SYASTMY
+1033 SYSSTMY

>member
-125 NNHPQATDVQLN
+125 KNHPQATDVQLN

-215 NVKVSEVMNMWD
+215 NVKVSEVMDMWN

-233 MNQEQMFANALDSV
+233 MNQEQMFTNALDSV

-261 DVNILNQRLDG
+261 DVNILNTRLDG

-281 NQASLDLAGNNF
+281 NQASLDLAGNNYM
-293 TTQELL
+293 TQELL
-299 QTLVDQVQPMSD
+299 QKIIDQVQPMSD
-311 ESLQNLTKGSAELS
+311 ESLQNLTKGSAEMT
-325 ALINKLTPEYG
+325 ALINYLTPKIGSTAATEY
-336 ADAAMSIATQLYKY
+336 ATQLYKQRAY
-350 QKYSDEVMRSGTPIE
+350 GSEIMRSGSAAE
-365 KQGYISMYQAGR
+365 KYAYVNVLNSGLNTS
-377 NPYDMSQLN
+377 NPEDWN
-386 DIAALDIYGSY
+386 NIAALNASSNMFLASLGPDYSTTLSSLYASYFRDAIGMSYEGHSGALNLLNGGETYQSLINHSDMTDAEWEEY
-397 YQWAQRFP
+397 YQKAL
-405 GYTDARSGLMTS
+405 TD
-417 YGANAIGANRDILMG
+417 
-432 TYNAINKGI
+432 
-441 TPYSL
+441 
-446 WQSTEI
+446 
-452 KDEDW
+452 
-457 KKYYQNALNN
+457 

-495 QQSGM
+495 QQSGI

-532 KGKGGGTLGKSLFK
+532 GGKGTKVAASGIKGGLSKLGGGLVAKGTGTALG
-546 AGATGGK
+546 GAAVVG
-553 SGALGKVVGATNST
+553 GAL
-567 ASYLGLTAAGGL
+567 AGGA
-579 MAVKGTSDVIG
+579 MAIKGTSDVIG

-596 ADFGTA
+596 VDAGTA
-602 LSGVGAVGGAV
+602 MSGIGAAGGAVG
-613 AAGAGIAGMLGA
+613 AGSLIALGA
-625 GAAAGPVG
+625 SNPIG

-638 IGGIALLGRA
+638 VGGAALLGRSL
-648 AWDAHEAYVE
+648 WDSAH
-658 STDAMNIYNDQLAID
+658 N
-673 MENRKKQQQQE
+673 
-684 MSSYYELEER
+684 YELAGEAVAKEFNDTARQLEKEAMQKEESLLQLKED
-694 INRTTK
+694 IK
-700 AEDAKQL
+700 EAEDVEEARRT
-707 LIEAGI
+707 LIESGI
-713 ATEEELADAKYD
+713 LTEEEKQKAEKMSKEELENLTQQYIDSTKSFSEAEQEMLNNLKTSQIEDVNETAKSIKDWFENDFKKNETDENFEIAKNLANNTYD
-725 NIQALKD
+725 ILTSKKNSGVTLSKD
-732 LTKQFIDTKEAMNEE
+732 EEKFLERYQKNFINNNDPIDYADVKWVLEGGGSWWGLS
-747 ENAIFQELKTLDNQ
+747 NAIMSNTSSIASDTGFITF
-761 NRAGYANTAIDF
+761 ANARGKNIKDFNAIDQ
-773 VKDVMSGVGQKK
+773 S
-785 MYKMNDEDRAYTEQ
+785 
-799 VVKALAE
+799 
-806 YVAQAD
+806 
-812 ANGITL
+812 
-818 SENEEKIASVI
+818 
-829 RSQNAGD
+829 
-836 GWNWE
+836 
-841 EIDAVINE
+841 
-849 MDWHKTEANNMISK
+849 MIP
-863 AFQNDDILGT
+863 
-873 FSSSSAVQSKTGKGR
+873 
-888 FIAID
+888 
-893 SDAAAEY
+893 Y
-900 LNQAINA
+900 
-907 TSAQSART
+907 
-915 ALDNFKAATAI
+915 ATAI
-926 YDIESLPSD
+926 KEAKSKEEAEAAVA
-935 TKAKV
+935 KAKAAGMV
-940 QQILSTHSLGSYR
+940 YSQYESEIGDTMRKYGIPAFR
-953 TGLGYVP
+953 VGLDSVP

-965 ANLHEGEAVLTAS
+965 ANLHQGEAVLTAS
-978 TANELRSLVSE
+978 TANELRGLITE
-989 YRESRNSQLN
+989 YRESRNSQIN
-999 FEAIVQTQTETL
+999 FEAIIQTQTETL
-1011 VAKIDQVI
+1011 AAKLDQVI
-1019 NAINDRRMS
+1019 SAINDRRMS
-1028 MASAS
+1028 MAGAS
-1033 SYASTMY
+1033 SYTSTMY

>member
-125 NNHPQATDVQLN
+125 KNHPQATDVQLN

-201 RALPSTLQSQGLYN
+201 RALPSALQSQGLYN
-215 NVKVSEVMNMWD
+215 NVKVSEVMDMWN

-233 MNQEQMFANALDSV
+233 MNQEQMFTNALDSV

-261 DVNILNQRLDG
+261 DVNILNTRLDG

-281 NQASLDLAGNNF
+281 NQASLDLAGNNYM
-293 TTQELL
+293 TQELL

-311 ESLQNLTKGSAELS
+311 ESLQNLTKGSAEMT
-325 ALINKLTPEYG
+325 ALINYLTPKIGSTAATEY
-336 ADAAMSIATQLYKY
+336 ATQLYKQRAY
-350 QKYSDEVMRSGTPIE
+350 GSEIMRSGSAAE
-365 KQGYISMYQAGR
+365 KYAYVNVLNSGLNTS
-377 NPYDMSQLN
+377 NPEDWN
-386 DIAALDIYGSY
+386 NIAALNASSNMFLASLGPDYSTTLSSLYASYFRDAIGMSYEGHSGALNLLNGGETYQSLINHSDMTDAEWEEY
-397 YQWAQRFP
+397 YQKAL
-405 GYTDARSGLMTS
+405 TD
-417 YGANAIGANRDILMG
+417 
-432 TYNAINKGI
+432 
-441 TPYSL
+441 
-446 WQSTEI
+446 
-452 KDEDW
+452 
-457 KKYYQNALNN
+457 

-495 QQSGM
+495 QQSGI

-532 KGKGGGTLGKSLFK
+532 GGKGTKVAASGIKGGLSKLGGGLVAKGTGTALG
-546 AGATGGK
+546 GAAVVG
-553 SGALGKVVGATNST
+553 GAL
-567 ASYLGLTAAGGL
+567 AGGA
-579 MAVKGTSDVIG
+579 MAIKGTSDVIG

-596 ADFGTA
+596 VDAGTA
-602 LSGVGAVGGAV
+602 MSGIGAAGGAVG
-613 AAGAGIAGMLGA
+613 AGSLIALGA
-625 GAAAGPVG
+625 SNPIG

-638 IGGIALLGRA
+638 VGGAALLGRSL
-648 AWDAHEAYVE
+648 WDSAH
-658 STDAMNIYNDQLAID
+658 N
-673 MENRKKQQQQE
+673 
-684 MSSYYELEER
+684 YELAGEAVAKEFNDTAVQLEQEAMQKEESLLQLKEN
-694 INRTTK
+694 IK
-700 AEDAKQL
+700 EAEDVEEARKT
-707 LIEAGI
+707 LIESGI
-713 ATEEELADAKYD
+713 LTEEEKQEAEKMSKEELE
-725 NIQALKD
+725 N
-732 LTKQFIDTKEAMNEE
+732 LTQQYIDSTKSFSEAE
-747 ENAIFQELKTLDNQ
+747 QEMLNNLKTSQIEDANETAQSIKKWFEEDFKKNETDENLEIAKNLMYNTANILNNKGASNWTDEEKKFMERYNK
-761 NRAGYANTAIDF
+761 NISEGKLSYDDIKWVLEGGGSWWGISDAIMTNTSSIASDTGFISYANSRGADIKDF
-773 VKDVMSGVGQKK
+773 
-785 MYKMNDEDRAYTEQ
+785 
-799 VVKALAE
+799 
-806 YVAQAD
+806 
-812 ANGITL
+812 
-818 SENEEKIASVI
+818 
-829 RSQNAGD
+829 NAVD
-836 GWNWE
+836 
-841 EIDAVINE
+841 
-849 MDWHKTEANNMISK
+849 TSMIS
-863 AFQNDDILGT
+863 
-873 FSSSSAVQSKTGKGR
+873 
-888 FIAID
+888 
-893 SDAAAEY
+893 Y
-900 LNQAINA
+900 
-907 TSAQSART
+907 
-915 ALDNFKAATAI
+915 ATAI
-926 YDIESLPSD
+926 KEAKSKEEAEEAVA
-935 TKAKV
+935 KAKAAGMV
-940 QQILSTHSLGSYR
+940 YSQYESEIGDTMRKYGIPAFR
-953 TGLGYVP
+953 VGLNSVP

-978 TANELRSLVSE
+978 TANELRGLVSE
-989 YRESRNSQLN
+989 YRESRNSQIN
-999 FEAIVQTQTETL
+999 FEAIIQTQTETL
-1011 VAKIDQVI
+1011 AAKLDQVI
-1019 NAINDRRMS
+1019 SAINDRRMS
-1028 MASAS
+1028 MAGAS
-1033 SYASTMY
+1033 SYSSTMY

>member
-37 SENFANSLSGSE
+37 SRNFADSLSGSE

-119 LYTRYQ
+119 LYTKYQ
-125 NNHPQATDVQLN
+125 KNHPQATDVQLN

-215 NVKVSEVMNMWD
+215 NVKVSEVMDMWN

-233 MNQEQMFANALDSV
+233 MNQEQMFTNALDSV

-261 DVNILNQRLDG
+261 DVNILNTRLDG

-281 NQASLDLAGNNF
+281 NQASLDLAGNNYM
-293 TTQELL
+293 TQELL

-311 ESLQNLTKGSAELS
+311 ESLQNLTKGSAEMT
-325 ALINKLTPEYG
+325 ALINYLTPKIGSTAATEY
-336 ADAAMSIATQLYKY
+336 ATQLYKQRAY
-350 QKYSDEVMRSGTPIE
+350 GSEIMRSGSAAE
-365 KQGYISMYQAGR
+365 KYAYVNVLNSGLNTS
-377 NPYDMSQLN
+377 NPEDWN
-386 DIAALDIYGSY
+386 NIAALNASSNMFLASLGPDYSTTLSSLYASYFRDAIGMSYEGHSGALNLLNGGETYQSLINHSDMTDAEWEEY
-397 YQWAQRFP
+397 YQKAL
-405 GYTDARSGLMTS
+405 TD
-417 YGANAIGANRDILMG
+417 
-432 TYNAINKGI
+432 
-441 TPYSL
+441 
-446 WQSTEI
+446 
-452 KDEDW
+452 
-457 KKYYQNALNN
+457 

-495 QQSGM
+495 QQSGI

-532 KGKGGGTLGKSLFK
+532 GGKGTKVAASGIKGGLSKLGGGLVAKGTGTALG
-546 AGATGGK
+546 GAAVVG
-553 SGALGKVVGATNST
+553 GAL
-567 ASYLGLTAAGGL
+567 AGGA
-579 MAVKGTSDVIG
+579 MAIKGTSDVIG

-596 ADFGTA
+596 VDAGTA
-602 LSGVGAVGGAV
+602 MSGIGAAGGAVG
-613 AAGAGIAGMLGA
+613 AGSLIALGA
-625 GAAAGPVG
+625 SNPIG

-638 IGGIALLGRA
+638 VGGAALLGRSL
-648 AWDAHEAYVE
+648 WDSAH
-658 STDAMNIYNDQLAID
+658 N
-673 MENRKKQQQQE
+673 
-684 MSSYYELEER
+684 YELAGEAVAKEFNDTAVQLEQEAMQKEESLLQLKEN
-694 INRTTK
+694 IK
-700 AEDAKQL
+700 EAEDVEEARKT
-707 LIEAGI
+707 LIESGI
-713 ATEEELADAKYD
+713 LTEEEKQEAEKMSKEELE
-725 NIQALKD
+725 N
-732 LTKQFIDTKEAMNEE
+732 LTQQYIDSTKSFSEAE
-747 ENAIFQELKTLDNQ
+747 QEMLNNLKTSQIEDANETAQSIKKWFEEDFKKNETDENLEIAKNLMYNTANILNNKGASNWTDEEKKFMERYNK
-761 NRAGYANTAIDF
+761 NISEGKLSYDDIKWVLEGGGSWWGISDAIMTNTSSIASDTGFISYANSRGADIKDF
-773 VKDVMSGVGQKK
+773 
-785 MYKMNDEDRAYTEQ
+785 
-799 VVKALAE
+799 
-806 YVAQAD
+806 
-812 ANGITL
+812 
-818 SENEEKIASVI
+818 
-829 RSQNAGD
+829 NAVD
-836 GWNWE
+836 
-841 EIDAVINE
+841 
-849 MDWHKTEANNMISK
+849 TSMIS
-863 AFQNDDILGT
+863 
-873 FSSSSAVQSKTGKGR
+873 
-888 FIAID
+888 
-893 SDAAAEY
+893 Y
-900 LNQAINA
+900 
-907 TSAQSART
+907 
-915 ALDNFKAATAI
+915 ATAI
-926 YDIESLPSD
+926 KEAKSKEEAEEAVA
-935 TKAKV
+935 KAKAAGMV
-940 QQILSTHSLGSYR
+940 YSQYESEIGDTMRKYGIPAFR
-953 TGLGYVP
+953 VGLNSVP

-978 TANELRSLVSE
+978 TANELRGLVSE
-989 YRESRNSQLN
+989 YRESRNSQIN
-999 FEAIVQTQTETL
+999 FEAIIQTQTETL
-1011 VAKIDQVI
+1011 VAKLDQVI

-1033 SYASTMY
+1033 SYSSAMY

>member
-125 NNHPQATDVQLN
+125 KNHPQATDVQLN
-137 RAATLFVRAGDV
+137 KAATLFVRAGDV

-215 NVKVSEVMNMWD
+215 NVKVSEVMDMWD

-254 YLDVTSR
+254 YLDVTSK
-261 DVNILNQRLDG
+261 DVNILNERLDG

-281 NQASLDLAGNNF
+281 NQASLDLAGNNYM
-293 TTQELL
+293 TQELL

-311 ESLQNLTKGSAELS
+311 ESLQNLTKGSAEMT
-325 ALINKLTPEYG
+325 ALINYLTPKIGSTAATEY
-336 ADAAMSIATQLYKY
+336 ATQLYKQRAY
-350 QKYSDEVMRSGTPIE
+350 GSEIMRSGSAAE
-365 KQGYISMYQAGR
+365 KYAYVNVLNSGLNTS
-377 NPYDMSQLN
+377 NPEDWN
-386 DIAALDIYGSY
+386 NIAALNASSNMFLASLGPDYSTTLSSLYASYFRDAIGMSYEGHSGALNLLNGGETYQSLINHSDMTDAEWEEY
-397 YQWAQRFP
+397 YQKAL
-405 GYTDARSGLMTS
+405 TD
-417 YGANAIGANRDILMG
+417 
-432 TYNAINKGI
+432 
-441 TPYSL
+441 
-446 WQSTEI
+446 
-452 KDEDW
+452 
-457 KKYYQNALNN
+457 

-495 QQSGM
+495 QQSGI

-532 KGKGGGTLGKSLFK
+532 GGKGTKVAASGIKGGLSKLGGGLVAKGTGTALG
-546 AGATGGK
+546 GAAVVG
-553 SGALGKVVGATNST
+553 GAL
-567 ASYLGLTAAGGL
+567 AGGA
-579 MAVKGTSDVIG
+579 MAIKGTSDVIG

-596 ADFGTA
+596 VDAGTA
-602 LSGVGAVGGAV
+602 MSGIGAAGGAVG
-613 AAGAGIAGMLGA
+613 AGSLIALGA
-625 GAAAGPVG
+625 SNPIG

-638 IGGIALLGRA
+638 VGGAALLGRSL
-648 AWDAHEAYVE
+648 WDSAH
-658 STDAMNIYNDQLAID
+658 N
-673 MENRKKQQQQE
+673 
-684 MSSYYELEER
+684 YELAGEAVAKEFNDTAVQLEQEAMQKEESLLQLKEN
-694 INRTTK
+694 IK
-700 AEDAKQL
+700 EAEDVEEARKT
-707 LIEAGI
+707 LIESGI
-713 ATEEELADAKYD
+713 ITEEEKQEAEKMSKEELE
-725 NIQALKD
+725 N
-732 LTKQFIDTKEAMNEE
+732 LTQQYIDSTKSFSEAE
-747 ENAIFQELKTLDNQ
+747 QEMLNNLKTSQIEDANETAQSIKKWFEEDFKKNETDENLEIAKNLMYNTANILNNNGASNWTDEEKKFMERYNK
-761 NRAGYANTAIDF
+761 NISEVKLSYDDIKWVLEGGGSWWGISDAIMTNTSSIASDTGFISYANSRGADIKDF
-773 VKDVMSGVGQKK
+773 
-785 MYKMNDEDRAYTEQ
+785 
-799 VVKALAE
+799 
-806 YVAQAD
+806 
-812 ANGITL
+812 
-818 SENEEKIASVI
+818 
-829 RSQNAGD
+829 NAVD
-836 GWNWE
+836 
-841 EIDAVINE
+841 
-849 MDWHKTEANNMISK
+849 TSMIS
-863 AFQNDDILGT
+863 
-873 FSSSSAVQSKTGKGR
+873 
-888 FIAID
+888 
-893 SDAAAEY
+893 Y
-900 LNQAINA
+900 
-907 TSAQSART
+907 
-915 ALDNFKAATAI
+915 ATAI
-926 YDIESLPSD
+926 KEAKSKEEAEEAVA
-935 TKAKV
+935 KAKAAGMV
-940 QQILSTHSLGSYR
+940 YSQYESEIGDTMRKYGIPAFR
-953 TGLGYVP
+953 VGLNSVP

-978 TANELRSLVSE
+978 TANELRGLVSE
-989 YRESRNSQLN
+989 YRESRNSQIN
-999 FEAIVQTQTETL
+999 FEAIIQTQTETL
-1011 VAKIDQVI
+1011 VAKLDQVI

-1033 SYASTMY
+1033 SYSSAMY

>member
-125 NNHPQATDVQLN
+125 KNHPQATDVQLN

-215 NVKVSEVMNMWD
+215 NVKVSEVMDMWN

-233 MNQEQMFANALDSV
+233 MNQEQMFTNALDSV

-261 DVNILNQRLDG
+261 DVNILNTRLDG

-281 NQASLDLAGNNF
+281 NQASLDLAGNNYM
-293 TTQELL
+293 TQELL
-299 QTLVDQVQPMSD
+299 QKIIDQVQPMSD
-311 ESLQNLTKGSAELS
+311 ESLQNLTKGSAEMT
-325 ALINKLTPEYG
+325 ALINYLTPKIGSTAATEY
-336 ADAAMSIATQLYKY
+336 ATQLYKQRAY
-350 QKYSDEVMRSGTPIE
+350 GSEIMRSGSAAE
-365 KQGYISMYQAGR
+365 KYAYVNVLNSGLNTS
-377 NPYDMSQLN
+377 NPEDWN
-386 DIAALDIYGSY
+386 NIAALNASSNMFLASLGPDYSTTLSSLYASYFRDAIGMSYEGHSGALNLLNGGETYQSLINHSDMTDAEWEEY
-397 YQWAQRFP
+397 YQKAL
-405 GYTDARSGLMTS
+405 TD
-417 YGANAIGANRDILMG
+417 
-432 TYNAINKGI
+432 
-441 TPYSL
+441 
-446 WQSTEI
+446 
-452 KDEDW
+452 
-457 KKYYQNALNN
+457 

-495 QQSGM
+495 QQSGI
-500 FYDVVKTALTSII
+500 FYDVVKGALTSII

-524 GGNIVSAI
+524 GGNIVNAIGGKGTKVAASGI
-532 KGKGGGTLGKSLFK
+532 KGGLSKLGGGLVAKGTGTALG
-546 AGATGGK
+546 GAAVVG
-553 SGALGKVVGATNST
+553 GAL
-567 ASYLGLTAAGGL
+567 AGGA
-579 MAVKGTSDVIG
+579 MAIKGTSDVIG

-596 ADFGTA
+596 VDAGTA
-602 LSGVGAVGGAV
+602 MSGAGALGGAVG
-613 AAGAGIAGMLGA
+613 AGSLIALGA
-625 GAAAGPVG
+625 SNPIG

-638 IGGIALLGRA
+638 VGGAALLGRSL
-648 AWDAHEAYVE
+648 WDSAH
-658 STDAMNIYNDQLAID
+658 N
-673 MENRKKQQQQE
+673 
-684 MSSYYELEER
+684 YELAGEAVAKEFNDTAVQLEQEAMQKEESLLQLKES
-694 INRTTK
+694 IK
-700 AEDAKQL
+700 EAEDVEEARKT
-707 LIEAGI
+707 LIESGI
-713 ATEEELADAKYD
+713 LTEEEKQEAEKMSKEELE
-725 NIQALKD
+725 N
-732 LTKQFIDTKEAMNEE
+732 LTQQYIDSTKSFSEAE
-747 ENAIFQELKTLDNQ
+747 QEMLNNLKTNQ
-761 NRAGYANTAIDF
+761 IEDVNETAQSIKKWFEEDFKKNETDENLEIAKNLMYNTANILNNKGASNWTDEEKKFMERYNKNISEGKLSYDDIKWVLEGGGSWWGISDAIMTNTSSIASDTGFVSYANSRGANIKDF
-773 VKDVMSGVGQKK
+773 
-785 MYKMNDEDRAYTEQ
+785 
-799 VVKALAE
+799 
-806 YVAQAD
+806 
-812 ANGITL
+812 
-818 SENEEKIASVI
+818 
-829 RSQNAGD
+829 NAVD
-836 GWNWE
+836 
-841 EIDAVINE
+841 
-849 MDWHKTEANNMISK
+849 TSMIS
-863 AFQNDDILGT
+863 
-873 FSSSSAVQSKTGKGR
+873 
-888 FIAID
+888 
-893 SDAAAEY
+893 Y
-900 LNQAINA
+900 
-907 TSAQSART
+907 
-915 ALDNFKAATAI
+915 ATAI
-926 YDIESLPSD
+926 KEAKSKEEAEEAVA
-935 TKAKV
+935 KAKAAGMV
-940 QQILSTHSLGSYR
+940 YSQYESEIGDTMRKYGIPAFR
-953 TGLGYVP
+953 VGLNSVP

-978 TANELRSLVSE
+978 TANELRSLVTE
-989 YRESRNSQLN
+989 YRESRNSQIN
-999 FEAIVQTQTETL
+999 FEAIIQTQTETL
-1011 VAKIDQVI
+1011 AAKLDQVI
-1019 NAINDRRMS
+1019 NAINDRRIS
-1028 MASAS
+1028 MAGAS
-1033 SYASTMY
+1033 SYTSAMY

>member
-37 SENFANSLSGSE
+37 SANFANSLSGSE

-125 NNHPQATDVQLN
+125 KNHPQATDVQLN
-137 RAATLFVRAGDV
+137 KAATLFVRAGDV

-215 NVKVSEVMNMWD
+215 NVKVSEVMDMWN

-233 MNQEQMFANALDSV
+233 MNQEQMFTNALDSV

-261 DVNILNQRLDG
+261 DVNILNTRLDG

-281 NQASLDLAGNNF
+281 NQASLDLAGNNYM
-293 TTQELL
+293 TQELL

-311 ESLQNLTKGSAELS
+311 ESLQNLTKGSAEMT
-325 ALINKLTPEYG
+325 ALINYLTPKIGSTAATEY
-336 ADAAMSIATQLYKY
+336 ATQLYKQRAY
-350 QKYSDEVMRSGTPIE
+350 GSEIMRSGSAAE
-365 KQGYISMYQAGR
+365 KYAYVNVLNSGLNTS
-377 NPYDMSQLN
+377 NPEDWN
-386 DIAALDIYGSY
+386 NIAALNASSNMFLASLGPDYSTTLSSLYASYFRDAIGMSYEGHSGALNLLNGGETYQSLINHSDMTDAEWEEY
-397 YQWAQRFP
+397 YQKAL
-405 GYTDARSGLMTS
+405 TD
-417 YGANAIGANRDILMG
+417 
-432 TYNAINKGI
+432 
-441 TPYSL
+441 
-446 WQSTEI
+446 
-452 KDEDW
+452 
-457 KKYYQNALNN
+457 

-495 QQSGM
+495 QQSGI

-532 KGKGGGTLGKSLFK
+532 GGKGTKVAASGIKGGLSKLGGGLVAKGTGTALG
-546 AGATGGK
+546 GAAVVG
-553 SGALGKVVGATNST
+553 GAL
-567 ASYLGLTAAGGL
+567 AGGA
-579 MAVKGTSDVIG
+579 MAIKGTSDVIG

-596 ADFGTA
+596 VDAGTA
-602 LSGVGAVGGAV
+602 MSGIGAAGGAVG
-613 AAGAGIAGMLGA
+613 AGSLIALGA
-625 GAAAGPVG
+625 SNPIG

-638 IGGIALLGRA
+638 VGGAALLGRSL
-648 AWDAHEAYVE
+648 WDSAH
-658 STDAMNIYNDQLAID
+658 N
-673 MENRKKQQQQE
+673 
-684 MSSYYELEER
+684 YELAGEAVAKEFNDTAVQLEQEAMQKEESLLQLKEN
-694 INRTTK
+694 IK
-700 AEDAKQL
+700 EAEDVEEARKT
-707 LIEAGI
+707 LIESGI
-713 ATEEELADAKYD
+713 LTEEEKQEAEKMSKEELE
-725 NIQALKD
+725 N
-732 LTKQFIDTKEAMNEE
+732 LTQQYINSTKSFSEAE
-747 ENAIFQELKTLDNQ
+747 QEMLNNLKTSQIEDANETAQSIKKWFEEDFKKNETDENLEIAKNLMYNTANILNNKGASNWTDEEKKFMERYNK
-761 NRAGYANTAIDF
+761 NISEGKLSYDDIKWVLEGGGSWWGISDAIMTNTSSIASDTGFISYANSRGADIKDF
-773 VKDVMSGVGQKK
+773 
-785 MYKMNDEDRAYTEQ
+785 
-799 VVKALAE
+799 
-806 YVAQAD
+806 
-812 ANGITL
+812 
-818 SENEEKIASVI
+818 
-829 RSQNAGD
+829 NAVD
-836 GWNWE
+836 
-841 EIDAVINE
+841 
-849 MDWHKTEANNMISK
+849 TSMIS
-863 AFQNDDILGT
+863 
-873 FSSSSAVQSKTGKGR
+873 
-888 FIAID
+888 
-893 SDAAAEY
+893 Y
-900 LNQAINA
+900 
-907 TSAQSART
+907 
-915 ALDNFKAATAI
+915 ATAI
-926 YDIESLPSD
+926 KEAKSKEEAEAAVA
-935 TKAKV
+935 KAKAAGMV
-940 QQILSTHSLGSYR
+940 YSQYESEIGDTMRKYGIPAFR
-953 TGLGYVP
+953 VGLDSVP

-978 TANELRSLVSE
+978 TANELRGLVSE
-989 YRESRNSQLN
+989 YRESRNSQIN
-999 FEAIVQTQTETL
+999 FEAIIQTQTETL
-1011 VAKIDQVI
+1011 AAKLDQVI
-1019 NAINDRRMS
+1019 SAINDRRMS

-1033 SYASTMY
+1033 SYSSAMY

>member
-37 SENFANSLSGSE
+37 SRNFADSLSGSE

-119 LYTRYQ
+119 LYTKYQ
-125 NNHPQATDVQLN
+125 KNHPQATDVQLN
-137 RAATLFVRAGDV
+137 KAATLFVRAGDV

-215 NVKVSEVMNMWD
+215 NVKVSEVMDMWN

-233 MNQEQMFANALDSV
+233 MNQEQMFTNALDSV

-261 DVNILNQRLDG
+261 DVNILNTRLDG

-281 NQASLDLAGNNF
+281 NQASLDLAGNNYM
-293 TTQELL
+293 TQELL

-311 ESLQNLTKGSAELS
+311 ESLQNLTKGSAEMT
-325 ALINKLTPEYG
+325 ALINYLTPKIGSTAATEY
-336 ADAAMSIATQLYKY
+336 ATQLYKQRAY
-350 QKYSDEVMRSGTPIE
+350 GSEIMRSGSAAE
-365 KQGYISMYQAGR
+365 KYAYVNVLNSGLNTS
-377 NPYDMSQLN
+377 NPEDWN
-386 DIAALDIYGSY
+386 NIAALNASSNMFLASLGPDYSTTLSSLYASYFRDAIGMSYEGHSGALNLLNGGETYQSLINHSDMTDAEWEEY
-397 YQWAQRFP
+397 YQ
-405 GYTDARSGLMTS
+405 
-417 YGANAIGANRDILMG
+417 
-432 TYNAINKGI
+432 K
-441 TPYSL
+441 
-446 WQSTEI
+446 
-452 KDEDW
+452 
-457 KKYYQNALNN
+457 ALAD

-495 QQSGM
+495 QQSGI

-532 KGKGGGTLGKSLFK
+532 GGKGTKVAASGIKGGLSKLGGGLVAKGTGTALG
-546 AGATGGK
+546 GAAVVG
-553 SGALGKVVGATNST
+553 GAL
-567 ASYLGLTAAGGL
+567 AGGA
-579 MAVKGTSDVIG
+579 MAIKGTSDVIG

-596 ADFGTA
+596 VDAGTA
-602 LSGVGAVGGAV
+602 MSGIGAAGGAVG
-613 AAGAGIAGMLGA
+613 AGSLIALGA
-625 GAAAGPVG
+625 SNPIG

-638 IGGIALLGRA
+638 VGGAALLGRSL
-648 AWDAHEAYVE
+648 WDSAH
-658 STDAMNIYNDQLAID
+658 N
-673 MENRKKQQQQE
+673 
-684 MSSYYELEER
+684 YELAGEAVAKEFNDTAVQLEQEAMQKEESLLQLKEN
-694 INRTTK
+694 IK
-700 AEDAKQL
+700 EAEDVEEARKT
-707 LIEAGI
+707 LIESGI
-713 ATEEELADAKYD
+713 LTEEEKQEAEKMSKEELE
-725 NIQALKD
+725 N
-732 LTKQFIDTKEAMNEE
+732 LTQQYIDSTKSFSEAE
-747 ENAIFQELKTLDNQ
+747 QEMLNNLKTNQ
-761 NRAGYANTAIDF
+761 IEDVNETAQSIKKWFEEDFKKNETDENLEIAKNLMYNTANILNNKGASNWTDEEKKFMERYNKNISEGKLSYDDIKWVLEGGGSWWGISDAIMTNTSSIASDTGFISYANSRGADIKDF
-773 VKDVMSGVGQKK
+773 
-785 MYKMNDEDRAYTEQ
+785 
-799 VVKALAE
+799 
-806 YVAQAD
+806 
-812 ANGITL
+812 
-818 SENEEKIASVI
+818 
-829 RSQNAGD
+829 NAVD
-836 GWNWE
+836 
-841 EIDAVINE
+841 
-849 MDWHKTEANNMISK
+849 TSMIS
-863 AFQNDDILGT
+863 
-873 FSSSSAVQSKTGKGR
+873 
-888 FIAID
+888 
-893 SDAAAEY
+893 Y
-900 LNQAINA
+900 
-907 TSAQSART
+907 
-915 ALDNFKAATAI
+915 ATAI
-926 YDIESLPSD
+926 KEAKSKEEAEAAVA
-935 TKAKV
+935 KAKAAGMV
-940 QQILSTHSLGSYR
+940 YSQYESEIGDTMRKYGIPAFR
-953 TGLGYVP
+953 VGLNSVP

-978 TANELRSLVSE
+978 TANELRGLVSE
-989 YRESRNSQLN
+989 YRESRNSQIN
-999 FEAIVQTQTETL
+999 FEAIIQTQTETL
-1011 VAKIDQVI
+1011 VAKLDQVI

-1033 SYASTMY
+1033 SYSSAMY

>member
-125 NNHPQATDVQLN
+125 KNHPQATDVQLN

-215 NVKVSEVMNMWD
+215 NVKVSEVMDMWN

-233 MNQEQMFANALDSV
+233 MNQEQMFTNALDSV

-261 DVNILNQRLDG
+261 DVNILNTRLDG

-281 NQASLDLAGNNF
+281 NQASLDLAGNNYM
-293 TTQELL
+293 TQELL

-311 ESLQNLTKGSAELS
+311 ESLQNLTKGSAEMT
-325 ALINKLTPEYG
+325 ALINYLTPKIGSTAATEY
-336 ADAAMSIATQLYKY
+336 ATQLYKQRAY
-350 QKYSDEVMRSGTPIE
+350 GSEIMRSGSAAE
-365 KQGYISMYQAGR
+365 KYAYVNVLNSGLNTS
-377 NPYDMSQLN
+377 NPEDWN
-386 DIAALDIYGSY
+386 NIAALNASSNMFLASLGPDYSNTYSSYLASIYRDAIGMSYEGHSGALNLLNGGETYQSLINHSDMTDAEWEEY
-397 YQWAQRFP
+397 YQKAL
-405 GYTDARSGLMTS
+405 TD
-417 YGANAIGANRDILMG
+417 
-432 TYNAINKGI
+432 
-441 TPYSL
+441 
-446 WQSTEI
+446 
-452 KDEDW
+452 
-457 KKYYQNALNN
+457 

-495 QQSGM
+495 QQSGI

-532 KGKGGGTLGKSLFK
+532 GGKGTKVAASGIKGGLSKLGGGLVAKGTGTALG
-546 AGATGGK
+546 GAAVVG
-553 SGALGKVVGATNST
+553 GAL
-567 ASYLGLTAAGGL
+567 AGGA
-579 MAVKGTSDVIG
+579 MAIKGTSDVIG

-596 ADFGTA
+596 VDAGTA
-602 LSGVGAVGGAV
+602 MSGIGAAGGAVG
-613 AAGAGIAGMLGA
+613 AGSLIALGA
-625 GAAAGPVG
+625 SNPIG

-638 IGGIALLGRA
+638 VGGAALLGRSL
-648 AWDAHEAYVE
+648 WDSAH
-658 STDAMNIYNDQLAID
+658 N
-673 MENRKKQQQQE
+673 
-684 MSSYYELEER
+684 YELAGEAVAKEFNDTAVQLEQEAMQKEESLLQLKEN
-694 INRTTK
+694 IK
-700 AEDAKQL
+700 EAEDVEEARKT
-707 LIEAGI
+707 LIESGI
-713 ATEEELADAKYD
+713 LTEEEKQEAEKMSKEELENLTQQYIDSTKSFSEAEQEMLNNLKTNQIEDVNETAQSIKKWFEEDFKKNETDENLEIAKNLMYNTASILNNKGASNWTDEEKKFMERYNKNISEGKLSYDDIKWVLEGGGSWWGISDAIMTNTSSIASDTGFISYANSRGAD
-725 NIQALKD
+725 IKD
-732 LTKQFIDTKEAMNEE
+732 F
-747 ENAIFQELKTLDNQ
+747 NAIDQ
-761 NRAGYANTAIDF
+761 
-773 VKDVMSGVGQKK
+773 S
-785 MYKMNDEDRAYTEQ
+785 
-799 VVKALAE
+799 
-806 YVAQAD
+806 
-812 ANGITL
+812 
-818 SENEEKIASVI
+818 
-829 RSQNAGD
+829 
-836 GWNWE
+836 
-841 EIDAVINE
+841 
-849 MDWHKTEANNMISK
+849 MIP
-863 AFQNDDILGT
+863 
-873 FSSSSAVQSKTGKGR
+873 
-888 FIAID
+888 
-893 SDAAAEY
+893 Y
-900 LNQAINA
+900 
-907 TSAQSART
+907 
-915 ALDNFKAATAI
+915 ATAI
-926 YDIESLPSD
+926 KEAKSKEEAEAAVA
-935 TKAKV
+935 KAKAAGMV
-940 QQILSTHSLGSYR
+940 YSQYESEIGDTMRKYGIPAFR
-953 TGLGYVP
+953 VGLNSVP

-978 TANELRSLVSE
+978 TANELRGLVSE
-989 YRESRNSQLN
+989 YRESRNSQIN
-999 FEAIVQTQTETL
+999 FEAIIQTQTETL
-1011 VAKIDQVI
+1011 VAKLDQVI
-1019 NAINDRRMS
+1019 SAINDRRMS
-1028 MASAS
+1028 MAGTS
-1033 SYASTMY
+1033 SYTSAMY

>member
-37 SENFANSLSGSE
+37 SANFANSLSGSE

-125 NNHPQATDVQLN
+125 KNHPQATDVQLN
-137 RAATLFVRAGDV
+137 KAATLFVRAGDV

-215 NVKVSEVMNMWD
+215 NVKVSEVMDMWN

-233 MNQEQMFANALDSV
+233 MNQEQMFTNALDSV

-261 DVNILNQRLDG
+261 DVNILNTRLDG

-281 NQASLDLAGNNF
+281 NQASLDLAGNNYM
-293 TTQELL
+293 TQELL

-311 ESLQNLTKGSAELS
+311 ESLQNLTKGSAEMT
-325 ALINKLTPEYG
+325 ALINYLTPKIGSTAATEY
-336 ADAAMSIATQLYKY
+336 ATQLYKQRAY
-350 QKYSDEVMRSGTPIE
+350 GSEIMRSGSAAE
-365 KQGYISMYQAGR
+365 KYAYVNVLNSGLNTS
-377 NPYDMSQLN
+377 NPEDWN
-386 DIAALDIYGSY
+386 NIAALNASSNMFLASLGPDYSTTLSSLYASYFRDAIGMSYEGHSGALNLLNGGETYQSLINHSDMTDAEWEEY
-397 YQWAQRFP
+397 YQKAL
-405 GYTDARSGLMTS
+405 TD
-417 YGANAIGANRDILMG
+417 
-432 TYNAINKGI
+432 
-441 TPYSL
+441 
-446 WQSTEI
+446 
-452 KDEDW
+452 
-457 KKYYQNALNN
+457 

-495 QQSGM
+495 QQSGI

-532 KGKGGGTLGKSLFK
+532 GGKGTKVAASGIKGGLSKLGGGLVAKGTGTALG
-546 AGATGGK
+546 GAAVVG
-553 SGALGKVVGATNST
+553 GAL
-567 ASYLGLTAAGGL
+567 AGGA
-579 MAVKGTSDVIG
+579 MAIKGTSDVIG

-596 ADFGTA
+596 VDAGTA
-602 LSGVGAVGGAV
+602 MSGIGAAGGAVG
-613 AAGAGIAGMLGA
+613 AGSLIALGA
-625 GAAAGPVG
+625 SNPIG

-638 IGGIALLGRA
+638 VGGAALLGRSL
-648 AWDAHEAYVE
+648 WDSAH
-658 STDAMNIYNDQLAID
+658 N
-673 MENRKKQQQQE
+673 
-684 MSSYYELEER
+684 YELAGEAVAKEFNDTAVQLEQEAMQKEESLLQLKEN
-694 INRTTK
+694 IK
-700 AEDAKQL
+700 EAEDVEEARKT
-707 LIEAGI
+707 LIESGI
-713 ATEEELADAKYD
+713 LTEEEKQEAEKMSKEELE
-725 NIQALKD
+725 N
-732 LTKQFIDTKEAMNEE
+732 LTQQYIDSTKSFSEAE
-747 ENAIFQELKTLDNQ
+747 QEMLNNLKTNQ
-761 NRAGYANTAIDF
+761 IEDVNETAQSIKKWFEEDFKKNETDENLEIAKNLMYNTANILNNKGASNWTDEEKKFMERYNKNISEGKLSYDDIKWVLEGGGSWWGISDAIMTNTSSIASDTGFISYANSRGADIKDF
-773 VKDVMSGVGQKK
+773 
-785 MYKMNDEDRAYTEQ
+785 
-799 VVKALAE
+799 
-806 YVAQAD
+806 
-812 ANGITL
+812 
-818 SENEEKIASVI
+818 
-829 RSQNAGD
+829 NAVD
-836 GWNWE
+836 
-841 EIDAVINE
+841 
-849 MDWHKTEANNMISK
+849 TSMIS
-863 AFQNDDILGT
+863 
-873 FSSSSAVQSKTGKGR
+873 
-888 FIAID
+888 
-893 SDAAAEY
+893 Y
-900 LNQAINA
+900 
-907 TSAQSART
+907 
-915 ALDNFKAATAI
+915 ATAI
-926 YDIESLPSD
+926 KEAKSKEEAEAAVA
-935 TKAKV
+935 KAKAAGMV
-940 QQILSTHSLGSYR
+940 YSQYESEIGDTMRKYGIPAFR
-953 TGLGYVP
+953 IGLNSVP

-978 TANELRSLVSE
+978 TANELRGLVSE
-989 YRESRNSQLN
+989 YRESRNSQIN
-999 FEAIVQTQTETL
+999 FEAIIQTQTETL
-1011 VAKIDQVI
+1011 VAKLDQVI
-1019 NAINDRRMS
+1019 SAINDRRMS

-1033 SYASTMY
+1033 SYSSAMY